1 MKTPHAGQWRLS
13 RVELVNWGTF
23 SGHHVVPVPR
33 EGFLLTGHSGSGK
46 SSLVDAVAAVL
57 TPPEHLRFN
66 VAAAGT
72 GATER
77 EAGDRDVVS
86 YVRGAWRHR
95 TDESTGEVVADHLRQ
110 GATWSGILL
119 RYSNGTDAPDGTVTL
134 VRLFHLTRGSS
145 TPALLHVVVPEDVGL
160 LDFER
165 FVRSGPDA
173 AGVTAAWPAATVSE
187 RHGPFAAAF
196 TQALGIGS
204 EQALVL
210 LHRTQ
215 SAKNLGSLDDLFRG
229 HMLDEPGTFELSA
242 QAVHQFADV
251 ARAYADIET
260 SRRQIEHLGRLAALT
275 KTYDDGSAAGVRAAT
290 LRGSLETF
298 KDAWKLDLAHGALA
312 EARAAEERAQHHRK
326 AADTEVDVAA
336 NTHQQA
342 VNVLGARGGQALAT
356 QADRLQ
362 RAGEI
367 AALVRTRR
375 GELST
380 DLQSVGMNMPETFA
394 EFAALKEKARWEL
407 GGSRPPATGAVPT
420 LTGAI
425 AAVSTGQVPAV
436 PTGEVPAVT
445 TGALPSVATGAIAT
459 VGRSRAPEALDGN
472 IREVLAARSAV
483 GHRHEAVAGRIQ
495 AVRQTQTNV
504 PAELAAARRAV
515 AEAAG
520 LDVSVLPFAA
530 ELLRVRE
537 DDADWRPVIE
547 EILRPLATL
556 VLVPPAHRA
565 AVAGAVEAGP
575 GLRYRVVGVRN
586 DAPRSTDDSSL
597 VHKVEVKDGP
607 ASGWLH
613 RRLSEQY
620 DYLCVDEPAGLD
632 LHERAV
638 TREGLIKHGP
648 EEIEQPVLPGVEDWA
663 LGWDADDRL
672 DQLLELARE
681 TQARL
686 AEADNAVADAV
697 AEQREAV
704 RRQLT
709 LRHVARREWREVDI
723 ETAEADLTDAQA
735 SFDRLLDGTMDLL
748 QASQDVAAAE
758 TRLDHARAAA
768 AVAADT
774 LAEARAHRRSL
785 ERVVAELG
793 DAPTNAIPLAHRTE
807 LEKRYAAVRKTVTHE
822 VIDDV
827 SLTVSRTLDAEREA
841 GLRTSGAAEREIVGL
856 LSEFRRRWPAIT
868 RDLTAQVGD
877 RSRYLEVLERIRTS
891 RLPEQEARFSDL
903 LTDQARRAL
912 RKLAAEIRQAPAAIR
927 ERIVGVNTSLR
938 RSPFDTDRYLEI
950 RVKERRP
957 AAVEEFL
964 ATLDALTGDTEPEYE
979 VLERLVR
986 RLGSSDPADR
996 AWRALCL
1003 DTRRHV
1009 HFTGVEVTAGG
1020 IALAVHDSSAGLSGG
1035 QRQKLVVFCLAAALR
1050 YQLAGASD
1058 SATPAYGSILLDE
1071 AFDKADTAFTRT
1083 AMDTFAAFGFHM
1095 ILATPLKLLQTLED
1109 YVGGIGLAT
1118 CREMRES
1125 RVDVVLLETPLPDV
1139 EPVPSA
1145 TRGGAGGG
1153 AAGGP
1158 GPRAGAVTAAGAGV
1172 SLQAAPTAGA
1182 AAPAPAAPTAGA
1194 AAPAAG
1200 AAAPAAAAPAP
1211 AQATAAAPA
1220 PSSAAPAAPAP
1231 SGAAPAASA
1240 PSAAKPPVATGQ
1252 TPVAPVQT
1260 PGVPVQTLPAPAQAA
1275 LSANQTAAAAP
1286 APRSAATPP
1295 APALSAPTPG
1305 VPAPSAPT
1313 PSVPAP
1319 GAPAPGVPAPG
1330 AQAPGVPAPGHA
1342 AAPASPGSPS
1352 PASPAS
1358 AAPASDAG
1366 SVTPPRGIPAVP
1378 PPPSAPAPPSSGPAP
1393 APADARPAGTG
1404 AASTGNPDEGTTASA
1419 ASVDDRPP
1427 ATGGTPAH
1435 EPDPASDTTED
1446 NEPEPD
1452 WSVTVT
1458 TQEPDGTSPVARMTS
1473 RRPSL

>member
-1 MKTPHAGQWRLS
+1 MNTPHPGQWRLA
-13 RVELVNWGTF
+13 RIEVVNWGTF

-57 TPPEHLRFN
+57 TPPEQLRFN

-86 YVRGAWRHR
+86 YARGAWRHR
-95 TDESTGEVVADHLRQ
+95 TDESTGEVVADHLRP
-110 GATWSGILL
+110 GATWSGVLL
-119 RYSNGTDAPDGTVTL
+119 RYSNGTDAPDGVVTL

-145 TPALLHVVVPEDVGL
+145 APAMLHVVVPGEAGL

-165 FVRSGPDA
+165 YVRSGPDV
-173 AGVTAAWPAATVSE
+173 AGVTSAWPDATVSE

-229 HMLDEPGTFELSA
+229 HMLDEPSTFELAA
-242 QAVHQFADV
+242 QAVDQFADV

-260 SRRQIEHLGRLAALT
+260 SRRQIEHLSRLATLT
-275 KTYDDGSAAGVRAAT
+275 KAYDEGSAAGVRAAT

-312 EARAAEERAQHHRK
+312 DARAAEDRAQHHRQ

-375 GELST
+375 GELAT
-380 DLQSVGMNMPETFA
+380 DLESVGMNMPETFA

-407 GGSRPPATGAVPT
+407 GGAKPLATGSVPT
-420 LTGAI
+420 LTGAL
-425 AAVSTGQVPAV
+425 AAVSTGQAP
-436 PTGEVPAVT
+436 EVS
-445 TGALPSVATGAIAT
+445 TGAVPSVATGAQPSVATGAQPSVATGAVAT
-459 VGRSRAPEALDGN
+459 VGRSRAPEALDAS
-472 IREVLAARSAV
+472 IRESLAARSAV
-483 GHRHEAVAGRIQ
+483 GHRHEAVAARIQ

-504 PAELAAARRAV
+504 PAELAEARRAV
-515 AEAAG
+515 ADAAG

-537 DDADWRPVIE
+537 DDAEWRPAIE
-547 EILRPLATL
+547 AVLRPLATL
-556 VLVPPAHRA
+556 VLVAPAHRA
-565 AVAGAVEAGP
+565 AVASAVAAGP

-586 DAPRSTDDSSL
+586 DAPRSTDSASL
-597 VHKVEVKDGP
+597 VHKVDVKDAP
-607 ASGWLH
+607 MSGWLH

-620 DYLCVDEPAGLD
+620 DYLCVDDASGLD
-632 LHERAV
+632 LHERAM
-638 TREGLIKHGP
+638 TREGLVKHGP
-648 EEIEQPVLPGVEDWA
+648 EEIEQPQQPGVEDWT

-686 AEADNAVADAV
+686 AEADAAVADAV

-758 TRLDHARAAA
+758 TRLDQARAAA

-841 GLRTSGAAEREIVGL
+841 GLRTSAAAEREIVGL

-868 RDLTAQVGD
+868 RDLTAQVSD

-927 ERIVGVNTSLR
+927 ERIVGVNSSLR
-938 RSPFDTDRYLEI
+938 RSPFDTDRFLEI

-964 ATLDALTGDTEPEYE
+964 GTLDLLTGDTEPEYE

-1125 RVDVVLLETPLPDV
+1125 RVDVVLLESPLPDV
-1139 EPVPSA
+1139 DPVPSA
-1145 TRGGAGGG
+1145 TRGGTGG
-1153 AAGGP
+1153 AKTP
-1158 GPRAGAVTAAGAGV
+1158 P
-1172 SLQAAPTAGA
+1172 AAPTPPVAKPSAGA
-1182 AAPAPAAPTAGA
+1182 TPPPAVATPAASTPVASTPAAPTPGAPAPAGGPAHSPASVPWTSPT
-1194 AAPAAG
+1194 
-1200 AAAPAAAAPAP
+1200 
-1211 AQATAAAPA
+1211 
-1220 PSSAAPAAPAP
+1220 
-1231 SGAAPAASA
+1231 PAASA
-1240 PSAAKPPVATGQ
+1240 PV
-1252 TPVAPVQT
+1252 
-1260 PGVPVQTLPAPAQAA
+1260 
-1275 LSANQTAAAAP
+1275 
-1286 APRSAATPP
+1286 
-1295 APALSAPTPG
+1295 
-1305 VPAPSAPT
+1305 
-1313 PSVPAP
+1313 
-1319 GAPAPGVPAPG
+1319 
-1330 AQAPGVPAPGHA
+1330 
-1342 AAPASPGSPS
+1342 
-1352 PASPAS
+1352 
-1358 AAPASDAG
+1358 APASDTGTA
-1366 SVTPPRGIPAVP
+1366 TPPRGLPAVP
-1378 PPPSAPAPPSSGPAP
+1378 PPPPPRPAPEPAP
-1393 APADARPAGTG
+1393 APDAPTSVSAPDAPTPASPS
-1404 AASTGNPDEGTTASA
+1404 APASA
-1419 ASVDDRPP
+1419 AASPSASASASP
-1427 ATGGTPAH
+1427 SASASASAS
-1435 EPDPASDTTED
+1435 ESASASDSVAD
-1446 NEPEPD
+1446 RAPEPD

-1458 TQEPDGTSPVARMTS
+1458 PEERDDVPPVARMTS
-1473 RRPSL
+1473 RRPLL

>member
-1 MKTPHAGQWRLS
+1 MNTPHPGQWRLA

-95 TDESTGEVVADHLRQ
+95 TDESTGEVVADHLRP
-110 GATWSGILL
+110 GATWSGVLL
-119 RYSNGTDAPDGTVTL
+119 QYSNGTDSPDGVVTL

-145 TPALLHVVVPEDVGL
+145 TPSTLHMVVPHDLGL
-160 LDFER
+160 LELER
-165 FVRSGPDA
+165 YVRSGPDV
-173 AGVTAAWPAATVSE
+173 AGVTAAWPTATVSE

-229 HMLDEPGTFELSA
+229 HMLDEPNTYLLAA
-242 QAVHQFADV
+242 QAVAQFADV

-260 SRRQIEHLGRLAALT
+260 SRRQIEHLSRLAILT
-275 KTYDDGSAAGVRAAT
+275 RSYDEGSAAGVRAAT

-312 EARAAEERAQHHRK
+312 EARAAEERAQHHRQ

-375 GELST
+375 GELAT

-407 GGSRPPATGAVPT
+407 GGAKPLATGSVPT
-420 LTGAI
+420 LTGALP
-425 AAVSTGQVPAV
+425 AVSPAYSSAQSPAHATGQVPAV
-436 PTGEVPAVT
+436 STGSVPTASGVA
-445 TGALPSVATGAIAT
+445 TGALPSVATGAVAT
-459 VGRSRAPEALDGN
+459 VGRTRAPEALDAT
-472 IREVLAARSAV
+472 IREALAARSAV
-483 GHRHEAVAGRIQ
+483 GQRHEAVATRIQ

-520 LDVSVLPFAA
+520 LDISVLPFAA

-537 DDADWRPVIE
+537 EDAEWRPVIE
-547 EILRPLATL
+547 GVLRPLATL
-556 VLVPPAHRA
+556 VLVAPAHRA
-565 AVAGAVEAGP
+565 AVASAVEAGP

-586 DAPRSTDDSSL
+586 DAPHSADDASL

-607 ASGWLH
+607 MSGWLH

-620 DYLCVDEPAGLD
+620 DYLCVDAPSGLD
-632 LHERAV
+632 RHERAV
-638 TREGLIKHGP
+638 TREGLVKHGP
-648 EEIEQPVLPGVEDWA
+648 EEIEQPLLPGVEDWA

-672 DQLLELARE
+672 DQLLELARD

-686 AEADNAVADAV
+686 AQADAAVADAV

-758 TRLDHARAAA
+758 HRLDQARAAA

-793 DAPTNAIPLAHRTE
+793 DAPTNAIPLAHREE
-807 LEKRYAAVRKTVTHE
+807 LEKRYAAVRTTVTHE

-856 LSEFRRRWPAIT
+856 LAEFRRRWPAIT

-938 RSPFDTDRYLEI
+938 RSHFDTDRFLEI

-1020 IALAVHDSSAGLSGG
+1020 ISLAVHDSSAGLSGG

-1050 YQLAGASD
+1050 YQLAGSSD
-1058 SATPAYGSILLDE
+1058 SATPAFGSILLDE

-1125 RVDVVLLETPLPDV
+1125 RVDVVLLESPLPDV
-1139 EPVPSA
+1139 DPVPSA
-1145 TRGGAGGG
+1145 TRGGTGG
-1153 AAGGP
+1153 AVP
-1158 GPRAGAVTAAGAGV
+1158 AASV
-1172 SLQAAPTAGA
+1172 GA
-1182 AAPAPAAPTAGA
+1182 AAPPVSTPVAQPPVAQPPAAQPQAVSAPAPQPPADGAAHSPAPAPTA
-1194 AAPAAG
+1194 
-1200 AAAPAAAAPAP
+1200 
-1211 AQATAAAPA
+1211 
-1220 PSSAAPAAPAP
+1220 SAPAAPA
-1231 SGAAPAASA
+1231 A
-1240 PSAAKPPVATGQ
+1240 
-1252 TPVAPVQT
+1252 
-1260 PGVPVQTLPAPAQAA
+1260 
-1275 LSANQTAAAAP
+1275 
-1286 APRSAATPP
+1286 
-1295 APALSAPTPG
+1295 
-1305 VPAPSAPT
+1305 
-1313 PSVPAP
+1313 
-1319 GAPAPGVPAPG
+1319 
-1330 AQAPGVPAPGHA
+1330 
-1342 AAPASPGSPS
+1342 
-1352 PASPAS
+1352 
-1358 AAPASDAG
+1358 DAG
-1366 SVTPPRGIPAVP
+1366 TATPPRGLPAVP
-1378 PPPSAPAPPSSGPAP
+1378 PPPPPGPAP
-1393 APADARPAGTG
+1393 E
-1404 AASTGNPDEGTTASA
+1404 SASA
-1419 ASVDDRPP
+1419 SPGPEPASASAGP
-1427 ATGGTPAH
+1427 
-1435 EPDPASDTTED
+1435 EPASDTVD
-1446 NEPEPD
+1446 DSAPEPD

-1458 TQEPDGTSPVARMTS
+1458 PEDRDDVPPVARMTS
-1473 RRPSL
+1473 RRPPL

>member
-1 MKTPHAGQWRLS
+1 MNTPHPGQWRLA

-77 EAGDRDVVS
+77 EAGDRDIVS

-95 TDESTGEVVADHLRQ
+95 TDESTGEVVADHLRS

-119 RYSNGTDAPDGTVTL
+119 HYSNGTSNGTDSPDAAVTL

-145 TPALLHVVVPEDVGL
+145 APSMLHVVVPEDVGL
-160 LDFER
+160 LEFER
-165 FVRSGPDA
+165 YVRSGPDV
-173 AGVTAAWPAATVSE
+173 AGVTGAWPTATVSE

-229 HMLDEPGTFELSA
+229 HMLDEPSTFELAA
-242 QAVHQFADV
+242 QAVDQFADV

-260 SRRQIEHLGRLAALT
+260 SRRQIEHLSRLATLT
-275 KTYDDGSAAGVRAAT
+275 KAYDEGSSAGVRAAT

-312 EARAAEERAQHHRK
+312 EARAAEDRAQHHRQ

-407 GGSRPPATGAVPT
+407 GGARPLATGSVPT
-420 LTGAI
+420 LTGALP
-425 AAVSTGQVPAV
+425 AVAPAHTPAHATGQVPAV
-436 PTGEVPAVT
+436 TGPVPSAAGVATGALPAVT
-445 TGALPSVATGAIAT
+445 TGALAT
-459 VGRSRAPEALDGN
+459 VGRVRAPEALDAK
-472 IREVLAARSAV
+472 IQEALAARSAV
-483 GHRHEAVAGRIQ
+483 GLRHEAVATRIQ

-504 PAELAAARRAV
+504 PADLAAARRAV

-520 LDVSVLPFAA
+520 LEISALPFAA

-537 DDADWRPVIE
+537 EDADWRPVIE
-547 EILRPLATL
+547 GVLRPLATV
-556 VLVPPAHRA
+556 VLVAPAHRA
-565 AVAGAVEAGP
+565 AVASAVGAGP

-586 DAPRSTDDSSL
+586 DAPRSTDPASL

-607 ASGWLH
+607 MSGWLH

-620 DYLCVDEPAGLD
+620 DYLCVDDPSGLD
-632 LHERAV
+632 RHERAV
-638 TREGLIKHGP
+638 TRDGLIKHGP
-648 EEIEQPVLPGVEDWA
+648 EEIEQPLLPGVEDWA

-672 DQLLELARE
+672 DQLLELARA

-686 AEADNAVADAV
+686 AEADAAVADAV

-758 TRLDHARAAA
+758 TRLDQARAAA

-793 DAPTNAIPLAHRTE
+793 DAPTNAIPLAHREE

-841 GLRTSGAAEREIVGL
+841 GLRISGAAEREIVGL
-856 LSEFRRRWPAIT
+856 LAEFRRRWPAIT

-938 RSPFDTDRYLEI
+938 RSPFDTDRFLEI

-964 ATLDALTGDTEPEYE
+964 ATLDALTSDTEPEYE

-1058 SATPAYGSILLDE
+1058 SATPAFGSILLDE

-1125 RVDVVLLETPLPDV
+1125 RVDVVLLESPLPDV
-1139 EPVPSA
+1139 DPVASP
-1145 TRGGAGGG
+1145 TRGGAG
-1153 AAGGP
+1153 
-1158 GPRAGAVTAAGAGV
+1158 V
-1172 SLQAAPTAGA
+1172 SVPARTTPTPVV
-1182 AAPAPAAPTAGA
+1182 PARPVDEPT
-1194 AAPAAG
+1194 
-1200 AAAPAAAAPAP
+1200 
-1211 AQATAAAPA
+1211 TAAAPA
-1220 PSSAAPAAPAP
+1220 PSVGTAPTPAVAPAGGSTASGSMPTVPSATSTPAVSPQGATSVAAPAGPVPADPPQAGPSPAAPQQVAPAPAAPPQAGVVYPAAPAP
-1231 SGAAPAASA
+1231 R
-1240 PSAAKPPVATGQ
+1240 
-1252 TPVAPVQT
+1252 TPVPTADSGT
-1260 PGVPVQTLPAPAQAA
+1260 P
-1275 LSANQTAAAAP
+1275 
-1286 APRSAATPP
+1286 
-1295 APALSAPTPG
+1295 
-1305 VPAPSAPT
+1305 
-1313 PSVPAP
+1313 
-1319 GAPAPGVPAPG
+1319 
-1330 AQAPGVPAPGHA
+1330 
-1342 AAPASPGSPS
+1342 
-1352 PASPAS
+1352 
-1358 AAPASDAG
+1358 
-1366 SVTPPRGIPAVP
+1366 TPPRGVPAVP
-1378 PPPSAPAPPSSGPAP
+1378 PPPAPSSESGSEPTSATDSTSDSDPTATSESDSGSGPTS
-1393 APADARPAGTG
+1393 DAAESGR
-1404 AASTGNPDEGTTASA
+1404 
-1419 ASVDDRPP
+1419 
-1427 ATGGTPAH
+1427 
-1435 EPDPASDTTED
+1435 
-1446 NEPEPD
+1446 PEPD

-1458 TQEPDGTSPVARMTS
+1458 PEDRDDTSPVVRMTS

>member
-1 MKTPHAGQWRLS
+1 MKTMHPSPTGQWRLS

-72 GATER
+72 AATER

-110 GATWSGILL
+110 GATWSGVLL
-119 RYSNGTDAPDGTVTL
+119 RYSNGTDADDGTVTL

-145 TPALLHVVVPEDVGL
+145 APSMLHVVVPGGAGL

-165 FVRSGPDA
+165 FVRSGPDV
-173 AGVTAAWPAATVSE
+173 AGVTAAWPDATVSE
-187 RHGPFAAAF
+187 RHAPFAAAF

-229 HMLDEPGTFELSA
+229 HMLDEPGTFELA
-242 QAVHQFADV
+242 AEAVQQFADV

-260 SRRQIEHLGRLAALT
+260 SRRQIEHLGRLSALT
-275 KTYDDGSAAGVRAAT
+275 RTYDEGSAAGVRAAT

-298 KDAWKLDLAHGALA
+298 KDAWKLNLAHGALA
-312 EARAAEERAQHHRK
+312 GARAAEERAQHHRK

-375 GELST
+375 GELAT
-380 DLQSVGMNMPETFA
+380 DLESVGMNMPETFA

-407 GGSRPPATGAVPT
+407 GGARPPATGAVPT
-420 LTGAI
+420 LTGAVPAV
-425 AAVSTGQVPAV
+425 AAASTGQVAAV
-436 PTGEVPAVT
+436 ATGAVPAVT
-445 TGALPSVATGAIAT
+445 TETLPVVTTGAATGAVAT
-459 VGRSRAPEALDGN
+459 VGRSRAPEALDGG
-472 IREVLAARSAV
+472 IREALAARSAV
-483 GHRHEAVAGRIQ
+483 GQRHEAVATRIQ

-504 PAELAAARRAV
+504 PAALATARRAV

-537 DDADWRPVIE
+537 EDAAWRPVIE

-556 VLVPPAHRA
+556 VLVSPAHRA
-565 AVAGAVEAGP
+565 AVARAVEAGP

-620 DYLCVDEPAGLD
+620 DYLCVEEPAGLD

-648 EEIEQPVLPGVEDWA
+648 EEIEQPLLPGVEDWA

-686 AEADNAVADAV
+686 AQADEAVADAV

-758 TRLDHARAAA
+758 TRLDQARAAA
-768 AVAADT
+768 AEAADA

-785 ERVVAELG
+785 EHVVAELG
-793 DAPTNAIPLAHRTE
+793 DAPTNAIPLAHRHE

-856 LSEFRRRWPAIT
+856 LAEFRRRWPAIT

-877 RSRYLEVLERIRTS
+877 RARYLEVLERIRTS

-912 RKLAAEIRQAPAAIR
+912 RKLAAEIRQAPATIR

-938 RSPFDTDRYLEI
+938 RSPFDTDRFLEI

-964 ATLDALTGDTEPEYE
+964 TTLDTLTGDTEPEYE

-996 AWRALCL
+996 AWRTLCL

-1050 YQLAGASD
+1050 YQLAGVSD
-1058 SATPAYGSILLDE
+1058 SATPAYGTILLDE

-1083 AMDTFAAFGFHM
+1083 AMDTFTAFGFHM

-1139 EPVPSA
+1139 DPVASA
-1145 TRGGAGGG
+1145 TRGGSGGG
-1153 AAGGP
+1153 AGAVAPAAVAPTPVSPAPVSPTPITPSPSAQVPPATPAGG
-1158 GPRAGAVTAAGAGV
+1158 
-1172 SLQAAPTAGA
+1172 SAPGA
-1182 AAPAPAAPTAGA
+1182 AAPAN
-1194 AAPAAG
+1194 
-1200 AAAPAAAAPAP
+1200 
-1211 AQATAAAPA
+1211 
-1220 PSSAAPAAPAP
+1220 
-1231 SGAAPAASA
+1231 ASA
-1240 PSAAKPPVATGQ
+1240 PAGS
-1252 TPVAPVQT
+1252 
-1260 PGVPVQTLPAPAQAA
+1260 
-1275 LSANQTAAAAP
+1275 
-1286 APRSAATPP
+1286 SAATP
-1295 APALSAPTPG
+1295 A
-1305 VPAPSAPT
+1305 
-1313 PSVPAP
+1313 
-1319 GAPAPGVPAPG
+1319 
-1330 AQAPGVPAPGHA
+1330 
-1342 AAPASPGSPS
+1342 
-1352 PASPAS
+1352 
-1358 AAPASDAG
+1358 
-1366 SVTPPRGIPAVP
+1366 RGLPAVP
-1378 PPPSAPAPPSSGPAP
+1378 PPPPGPAP
-1393 APADARPAGTG
+1393 TGLQPLTSVTPPPPPVPTPSAAPPATAAEAPAGTP
-1404 AASTGNPDEGTTASA
+1404 SDP
-1419 ASVDDRPP
+1419 VDD
-1427 ATGGTPAH
+1427 G
-1435 EPDPASDTTED
+1435 
-1446 NEPEPD
+1446 EPEPD
-1452 WSVTVT
+1452 WSATVT
-1458 TQEPDGTSPVARMTS
+1458 AEESDGASPVVRMTS

>member
-1 MKTPHAGQWRLS
+1 MNTPHPGQWRLA

-33 EGFLLTGHSGSGK
+33 AGFLLTGHSGSGK

-95 TDESTGEVVADHLRQ
+95 TDESTGEVVADHLRS

-119 RYSNGTDAPDGTVTL
+119 HYSNGISNGTSNGTDSPDSAVTL

-145 TPALLHVVVPEDVGL
+145 APSMLHVVVPDDVGL
-160 LDFER
+160 LEFER
-165 FVRSGPDA
+165 YVRSGPDA
-173 AGVTAAWPAATVSE
+173 AGVTGAWPTATVSE

-229 HMLDEPGTFELSA
+229 HMLDEPSTFELAA
-242 QAVHQFADV
+242 QAVDQFADV

-260 SRRQIEHLGRLAALT
+260 SRRQIEHLSRLATLT
-275 KTYDDGSAAGVRAAT
+275 KAYDEGSSAGVRAAT

-312 EARAAEERAQHHRK
+312 DARAAEERAQHHRQ

-407 GGSRPPATGAVPT
+407 GGARPLATGSVPT
-420 LTGAI
+420 LTGALP
-425 AAVSTGQVPAV
+425 AVAPAHSPAHATGQVPAV
-436 PTGEVPAVT
+436 TGPVPSAAGVA
-445 TGALPSVATGAIAT
+445 TGALPAVTGAVAT
-459 VGRSRAPEALDGN
+459 VGRVRAPESLDAN
-472 IREVLAARSAV
+472 IREALAARSVV
-483 GHRHEAVAGRIQ
+483 GLRHEAVATRIQ

-504 PAELAAARRAV
+504 PAELAAARQAV

-520 LDVSVLPFAA
+520 LEISALPFAA

-537 DDADWRPVIE
+537 EDADWRPVIE
-547 EILRPLATL
+547 GVLRPLATV
-556 VLVPPAHRA
+556 VLVAPAHRA
-565 AVAGAVEAGP
+565 AVASAVGAGQ

-586 DAPRSTDDSSL
+586 DAPRSADEASL

-607 ASGWLH
+607 MSGWLH

-620 DYLCVDEPAGLD
+620 DYLCVDDPSGLD
-632 LHERAV
+632 RHERAV
-638 TREGLIKHGP
+638 TRDGLIKHGP
-648 EEIEQPVLPGVEDWA
+648 EEIEQPLLPGVEDWA

-672 DQLLELARE
+672 DQLLELARA

-686 AEADNAVADAV
+686 AEADAAVADAV

-758 TRLDHARAAA
+758 TRLDQARAAA

-793 DAPTNAIPLAHRTE
+793 DAPTTAIPLAHREE

-841 GLRTSGAAEREIVGL
+841 GLRISGAAEREIVGL
-856 LSEFRRRWPAIT
+856 LAEFRRRWPAIT

-938 RSPFDTDRYLEI
+938 RSPFDTDRFLEI

-964 ATLDALTGDTEPEYE
+964 ATLDALTSDTEPEYE

-1058 SATPAYGSILLDE
+1058 SATPAFGSILLDE

-1125 RVDVVLLETPLPDV
+1125 RVDVVLLESPLPDV
-1139 EPVPSA
+1139 EPVASP
-1145 TRGGAGGG
+1145 TRGGAG
-1153 AAGGP
+1153 
-1158 GPRAGAVTAAGAGV
+1158 V
-1172 SLQAAPTAGA
+1172 
-1182 AAPAPAAPTAGA
+1182 PAPARTTP
-1194 AAPAAG
+1194 
-1200 AAAPAAAAPAP
+1200 
-1211 AQATAAAPA
+1211 
-1220 PSSAAPAAPAP
+1220 
-1231 SGAAPAASA
+1231 
-1240 PSAAKPPVATGQ
+1240 
-1252 TPVAPVQT
+1252 TPVI
-1260 PGVPVQTLPAPAQAA
+1260 PARSVDGP
-1275 LSANQTAAAAP
+1275 TAAAAP
-1286 APRSAATPP
+1286 APSAGT
-1295 APALSAPTPG
+1295 APTPA
-1305 VPAPSAPT
+1305 VAPAGGSTPGGASAAVPSAPT
-1313 PSVPAP
+1313 PAVAPQGATSPAGPAP
-1319 GAPAPGVPAPG
+1319 AGPPQAGVVYPAAPAPRTPAT
-1330 AQAPGVPAPGHA
+1330 
-1342 AAPASPGSPS
+1342 
-1352 PASPAS
+1352 S
-1358 AAPASDAG
+1358 ADSGTP
-1366 SVTPPRGIPAVP
+1366 TPPRRVPTVP
-1378 PPPSAPAPPSSGPAP
+1378 PPPASAPVTGSDSG
-1393 APADARPAGTG
+1393 
-1404 AASTGNPDEGTTASA
+1404 S
-1419 ASVDDRPP
+1419 
-1427 ATGGTPAH
+1427 
-1435 EPDPASDTTED
+1435 EPRSGSDPEPASDSNAASASSTAESGG
-1446 NEPEPD
+1446 PEPD

-1458 TQEPDGTSPVARMTS
+1458 PEDRDDTSPVVKITS

>member
-1 MKTPHAGQWRLS
+1 MKTAHPGQWRLA
-13 RVELVNWGTF
+13 RIELVNWGTF
-23 SGHHVVPVPR
+23 AGHHVVPVPR

-57 TPPEHLRFN
+57 TPPEQLRFN

-72 GATER
+72 GAER

-95 TDESTGEVVADHLRQ
+95 TDESTGEVVADHLRP
-110 GATWSGILL
+110 GATWSGVLL
-119 RYSNGTDAPDGTVTL
+119 RYSNGTEAPDDTVTL

-145 TPALLHVVVPEDVGL
+145 APATLHVVVPAEVGL

-165 FVRSGPDA
+165 YVRSGPDA

-196 TQALGIGS
+196 TQSLGIGS

-229 HMLDEPGTFELSA
+229 HMLDEPSTFELAA
-242 QAVHQFADV
+242 QAVDQFADV

-260 SRRQIEHLGRLAALT
+260 SRRQIEHLGRLVALT
-275 KTYDDGSAAGVRAAT
+275 KAYDEGSAAGVRAAS

-312 EARAAEERAQHHRK
+312 ESRAAEERAQHHRQ

-375 GELST
+375 GELAT
-380 DLQSVGMNMPETFA
+380 DLESVGMYMPETFG

-407 GGSRPPATGAVPT
+407 GGAKPLTTGAVPT
-420 LTGAI
+420 LTGALP
-425 AAVSTGQVPAV
+425 AVATGQLSAV
-436 PTGEVPAVT
+436 PTGAVPSVGAGT
-445 TGALPSVATGAIAT
+445 PTGAVPSVATGAVAT
-459 VGRSRAPEALDGN
+459 VGRSRAPEALDAT
-472 IREVLAARSAV
+472 IRETLAARSAV
-483 GHRHEAVAGRIQ
+483 GHRHEAVAARIQ

-537 DDADWRPVIE
+537 EDADWRPVLE
-547 EILRPLATL
+547 GVLRPLATL
-556 VLVPPAHRA
+556 VLVAPAHRA
-565 AVAGAVEAGP
+565 AVAGAVAAGP

-586 DAPRSTDDSSL
+586 DAPRSTDDASL
-597 VHKVEVKDGP
+597 VHKVEVQDGP
-607 ASGWLH
+607 MSGWLH

-620 DYLCVDEPAGLD
+620 DYLCVDDPSGLD
-632 LHERAV
+632 RHERAV
-638 TREGLIKHGP
+638 TREGLVKHGP
-648 EEIEQPVLPGVEDWA
+648 EEIEQPLLPGVEDWT

-686 AEADNAVADAV
+686 AEADAAVADAV

-758 TRLDHARAAA
+758 SRLDQARAAA

-785 ERVVAELG
+785 ERVVTELG
-793 DAPTNAIPLAHRTE
+793 DAPTSPIPLAHREE

-856 LSEFRRRWPAIT
+856 LAEFRRRWPAIT

-891 RLPEQEARFSDL
+891 RLPEQEVRFSDL

-938 RSPFDTDRYLEI
+938 RSPFDTDRFLEI

-986 RLGSSDPADR
+986 RLGSSDHADR
-996 AWRALCL
+996 AWRSLCL

-1050 YQLAGASD
+1050 YQLAGTSD
-1058 SATPAYGSILLDE
+1058 SGTPAYGSILLDE

-1118 CREMRES
+1118 CRELRES
-1125 RVDVVLLETPLPDV
+1125 RVDVVLLESPLPDV
-1139 EPVPSA
+1139 DPVASA
-1145 TRGGAGGG
+1145 TRRGAGEGSPGG
-1153 AAGGP
+1153 GSPGGGSPGGP
-1158 GPRAGAVTAAGAGV
+1158 VP
-1172 SLQAAPTAGA
+1172 AAPPAPTVQV
-1182 AAPAPAAPTAGA
+1182 PAPAAP
-1194 AAPAAG
+1194 APQI
-1200 AAAPAAAAPAP
+1200 PAAAAPAP
-1211 AQATAAAPA
+1211 QVPGLPTPGAPATGPLTSTAAAPA
-1220 PSSAAPAAPAP
+1220 PRAPAP
-1231 SGAAPAASA
+1231 ETPAATGSTGSTDPSGAIPLPVPAA
-1240 PSAAKPPVATGQ
+1240 VA
-1252 TPVAPVQT
+1252 
-1260 PGVPVQTLPAPAQAA
+1260 PAPA
-1275 LSANQTAAAAP
+1275 P
-1286 APRSAATPP
+1286 ASGTP
-1295 APALSAPTPG
+1295 APASGADTP
-1305 VPAPSAPT
+1305 A
-1313 PSVPAP
+1313 
-1319 GAPAPGVPAPG
+1319 
-1330 AQAPGVPAPGHA
+1330 
-1342 AAPASPGSPS
+1342 
-1352 PASPAS
+1352 
-1358 AAPASDAG
+1358 
-1366 SVTPPRGIPAVP
+1366 REPAVP
-1378 PPPSAPAPPSSGPAP
+1378 PPPPAPPSEPPPEQAGPSAEP
-1393 APADARPAGTG
+1393 PP
-1404 AASTGNPDEGTTASA
+1404 PSA
-1419 ASVDDRPP
+1419 AGEE
-1427 ATGGTPAH
+1427 T
-1435 EPDPASDTTED
+1435 
-1446 NEPEPD
+1446 EPEPD

-1458 TQEPDGTSPVARMTS
+1458 AEDGDAPSPVARMTS

>member
-1 MKTPHAGQWRLS
+1 MNTPHPGQWRLA
-13 RVELVNWGTF
+13 RIELVNWGTF

-57 TPPEHLRFN
+57 TPPEQLRFN

-86 YVRGAWRHR
+86 YARGAWRHR
-95 TDESTGEVVADHLRQ
+95 TDESTGEVVADHLRP
-110 GATWSGILL
+110 GATWSGVLL
-119 RYSNGTDAPDGTVTL
+119 RYSNGTDAPDGVVTL

-145 TPALLHVVVPEDVGL
+145 TPAMLHVVVPGEAGL

-165 FVRSGPDA
+165 YVRSGPDV
-173 AGVTAAWPAATVSE
+173 AGVTSAWPDATVSE

-229 HMLDEPGTFELSA
+229 HMLDEPSTFELA
-242 QAVHQFADV
+242 AEAVNQFADV

-260 SRRQIEHLGRLAALT
+260 SRRQIEHLSRLATLT
-275 KTYDDGSAAGVRAAT
+275 KAYDEGSAAGVRAAT

-312 EARAAEERAQHHRK
+312 DARAAEDRAQHHRQ

-375 GELST
+375 GELAT
-380 DLQSVGMNMPETFA
+380 DLESVGMNMPETFA

-407 GGSRPPATGAVPT
+407 GGAKPLTTGSVPSLTGALAAVSASQVPDVSTGAV
-420 LTGAI
+420 
-425 AAVSTGQVPAV
+425 
-436 PTGEVPAVT
+436 
-445 TGALPSVATGAIAT
+445 PSVATGAQPSVATGAQPSVGTGAVAT
-459 VGRSRAPEALDGN
+459 VGRSRAPEALDAN
-472 IREVLAARSAV
+472 IREALAGRSAV
-483 GHRHEAVAGRIQ
+483 GQRHEAVATRIQ

-504 PAELAAARRAV
+504 PAELAEARRAV

-537 DDADWRPVIE
+537 EDAEWRPAIE
-547 EILRPLATL
+547 AVLRPLATL
-556 VLVPPAHRA
+556 VLVAPAHRA
-565 AVAGAVEAGP
+565 AVASAVEAGP

-586 DAPRSTDDSSL
+586 DAPRSTEDASL
-597 VHKVEVKDGP
+597 VHKVEVKDAP
-607 ASGWLH
+607 MSGWLH

-620 DYLCVDEPAGLD
+620 DYLCVDDASGLD
-632 LHERAV
+632 LHERAM
-638 TREGLIKHGP
+638 TRDGLVKHGP
-648 EEIEQPVLPGVEDWA
+648 EEIEQPQLPGVEDWA

-686 AEADNAVADAV
+686 AEADAAVADAV
-697 AEQREAV
+697 AQQREAV

-758 TRLDHARAAA
+758 TRLDQARAAA
-768 AVAADT
+768 AEAADT

-793 DAPTNAIPLAHRTE
+793 DAPTNAIPLAHREE

-868 RDLTAQVGD
+868 RDLTTQVSD

-927 ERIVGVNTSLR
+927 ERIVGVNSSLR
-938 RSPFDTDRYLEI
+938 RSPFDTDRFLEI

-964 ATLDALTGDTEPEYE
+964 ATLDLLTGDAEPEYE

-996 AWRALCL
+996 AWRTLCL

-1071 AFDKADTAFTRT
+1071 AFDKADTTFTRT

-1125 RVDVVLLETPLPDV
+1125 RVDVVLLESPLPDV

-1145 TRGGAGGG
+1145 TRSGTSTGTADG
-1153 AAGGP
+1153 AAGGATP
-1158 GPRAGAVTAAGAGV
+1158 PASRAA
-1172 SLQAAPTAGA
+1172 SPAAPAAVAATPPVAKPSTGA
-1182 AAPAPAAPTAGA
+1182 TPAPAASTPAAPPAPPTPAAPAPTAPAPAAPTPTGSA
-1194 AAPAAG
+1194 AHSPATAPAV
-1200 AAAPAAAAPAP
+1200 
-1211 AQATAAAPA
+1211 
-1220 PSSAAPAAPAP
+1220 SAD
-1231 SGAAPAASA
+1231 SA
-1240 PSAAKPPVATGQ
+1240 
-1252 TPVAPVQT
+1252 
-1260 PGVPVQTLPAPAQAA
+1260 
-1275 LSANQTAAAAP
+1275 
-1286 APRSAATPP
+1286 
-1295 APALSAPTPG
+1295 
-1305 VPAPSAPT
+1305 
-1313 PSVPAP
+1313 
-1319 GAPAPGVPAPG
+1319 
-1330 AQAPGVPAPGHA
+1330 
-1342 AAPASPGSPS
+1342 
-1352 PASPAS
+1352 
-1358 AAPASDAG
+1358 
-1366 SVTPPRGIPAVP
+1366 
-1378 PPPSAPAPPSSGPAP
+1378 
-1393 APADARPAGTG
+1393 
-1404 AASTGNPDEGTTASA
+1404 ASA
-1419 ASVDDRPP
+1419 ASTSAP
-1427 ATGGTPAH
+1427 AA
-1435 EPDPASDTTED
+1435 
-1446 NEPEPD
+1446 
-1452 WSVTVT
+1452 
-1458 TQEPDGTSPVARMTS
+1458 
-1473 RRPSL
+1473 

>member
-1 MKTPHAGQWRLS
+1 MNTPHPGQWRLA

-95 TDESTGEVVADHLRQ
+95 TDESTGEVVADHLRP

-119 RYSNGTDAPDGTVTL
+119 HYSNGTDSPDAAVTL

-145 TPALLHVVVPEDVGL
+145 APSMLHVVVPDDVGL
-160 LDFER
+160 LEFER
-165 FVRSGPDA
+165 YVRSGPDV
-173 AGVTAAWPAATVSE
+173 AGVTGAWPTATVSE

-229 HMLDEPGTFELSA
+229 HMLDEPSTFELAA
-242 QAVHQFADV
+242 QAVDQFADV

-260 SRRQIEHLGRLAALT
+260 SRRQIEHLSRLASLT
-275 KTYDDGSAAGVRAAT
+275 KAYDEGSSAGVRAAT

-312 EARAAEERAQHHRK
+312 EARAAEERAQHHRQ

-407 GGSRPPATGAVPT
+407 GGARPLATGSVPT
-420 LTGAI
+420 LTGAMP
-425 AAVSTGQVPAV
+425 AVAPAHSPSHSTGQVPAV
-436 PTGEVPAVT
+436 STGPVPSAAGVA
-445 TGALPSVATGAIAT
+445 TGALPAVTGAVAT
-459 VGRSRAPEALDGN
+459 VGRSRAPEALDAN
-472 IREVLAARSAV
+472 IREALAARSVV
-483 GHRHEAVAGRIQ
+483 GLRHEAVATRIQ

-520 LDVSVLPFAA
+520 LEISALPFAA

-537 DDADWRPVIE
+537 EDADWRPVIE
-547 EILRPLATL
+547 GVLRPLATV
-556 VLVPPAHRA
+556 VLVAPAHRA
-565 AVAGAVEAGP
+565 AVASAVGAGP

-586 DAPRSTDDSSL
+586 DAPRSTDSASL

-607 ASGWLH
+607 MSGWLH

-620 DYLCVDEPAGLD
+620 DYLCVDDPSGLD
-632 LHERAV
+632 RHERAV

-672 DQLLELARE
+672 DQLLELARA

-686 AEADNAVADAV
+686 AEADAAVADAV

-758 TRLDHARAAA
+758 TRLDQARAAA

-785 ERVVAELG
+785 ERVVSELG
-793 DAPTNAIPLAHRTE
+793 DAPTNAIPLAHREE

-856 LSEFRRRWPAIT
+856 LAEFRRRWPAIT
-868 RDLTAQVGD
+868 RDLTTQVGD

-938 RSPFDTDRYLEI
+938 RSPFDTDRFLEI

-964 ATLDALTGDTEPEYE
+964 ATLDALTSDTEPEYE

-1058 SATPAYGSILLDE
+1058 SATPAFGSILLDE

-1125 RVDVVLLETPLPDV
+1125 RVDVVLLESPLPDV
-1139 EPVPSA
+1139 DPVASP
-1145 TRGGAGGG
+1145 TRGGAASSAPARTTPTPVVPAPSVG
-1153 AAGGP
+1153 
-1158 GPRAGAVTAAGAGV
+1158 T
-1172 SLQAAPTAGA
+1172 APTPAVAPSGGSMA
-1182 AAPAPAAPTAGA
+1182 AAPAF
-1194 AAPAAG
+1194 
-1200 AAAPAAAAPAP
+1200 AAPAP
-1211 AQATAAAPA
+1211 VAAPQAA
-1220 PSSAAPAAPAP
+1220 PSQAVPSQAAPSQAVPSQPAAPQQA
-1231 SGAAPAASA
+1231 GSA
-1240 PSAAKPPVATGQ
+1240 D
-1252 TPVAPVQT
+1252 
-1260 PGVPVQTLPAPAQAA
+1260 
-1275 LSANQTAAAAP
+1275 
-1286 APRSAATPP
+1286 
-1295 APALSAPTPG
+1295 
-1305 VPAPSAPT
+1305 
-1313 PSVPAP
+1313 P
-1319 GAPAPGVPAPG
+1319 GAPAPGAAAPG
-1330 AQAPGVPAPGHA
+1330 ADTGTP
-1342 AAPASPGSPS
+1342 
-1352 PASPAS
+1352 
-1358 AAPASDAG
+1358 
-1366 SVTPPRGIPAVP
+1366 TPPRGVPAVP
-1378 PPPSAPAPPSSGPAP
+1378 PPPQPPAP
-1393 APADARPAGTG
+1393 APGSESESGSTAPA
-1404 AASTGNPDEGTTASA
+1404 
-1419 ASVDDRPP
+1419 
-1427 ATGGTPAH
+1427 
-1435 EPDPASDTTED
+1435 DPASASGSDAGPDPETASDTVED
-1446 NEPEPD
+1446 VEDGGPEPD

-1458 TQEPDGTSPVARMTS
+1458 PQDRDDTSPVVRMTS

>member
-1 MKTPHAGQWRLS
+1 MNTPHPGQWRLA

-95 TDESTGEVVADHLRQ
+95 TDESTGEVVADHLRS

-119 RYSNGTDAPDGTVTL
+119 HYSNGTDAPDSAVTL

-145 TPALLHVVVPEDVGL
+145 APSMLHVVVREDVGL
-160 LDFER
+160 LEFER
-165 FVRSGPDA
+165 YVRSGPDVG
-173 AGVTAAWPAATVSE
+173 GVTGAWPTATVSE

-229 HMLDEPGTFELSA
+229 HMLDEPSTFELAA

-260 SRRQIEHLGRLAALT
+260 SRRQIEHLNRLASLT
-275 KTYDDGSAAGVRAAT
+275 KAYDEGSSAGVRAAT

-312 EARAAEERAQHHRK
+312 EARAAEDRAQHHRQ

-407 GGSRPPATGAVPT
+407 GGARPLATGSVPT
-420 LTGAI
+420 LTGALP
-425 AAVSTGQVPAV
+425 AVAPAHSPAHSTGQVPAV
-436 PTGEVPAVT
+436 STGPVPSAAGVATGALPAVT
-445 TGALPSVATGAIAT
+445 TGAFAT
-459 VGRSRAPEALDGN
+459 VGRSRAPEALDVN
-472 IREVLAARSAV
+472 IREVLAARSVV
-483 GHRHEAVAGRIQ
+483 GLRHEAVATRIQ

-520 LDVSVLPFAA
+520 LEISALPFAA

-537 DDADWRPVIE
+537 EDADWRPVIE
-547 EILRPLATL
+547 GVLRPLATV
-556 VLVPPAHRA
+556 VLVAPAHRA
-565 AVAGAVEAGP
+565 AVAGAVGAGP

-586 DAPRSTDDSSL
+586 DAPRSTDSASL

-607 ASGWLH
+607 MSGWLH

-620 DYLCVDEPAGLD
+620 DYLCVDDPSGLD
-632 LHERAV
+632 RHERAV

-648 EEIEQPVLPGVEDWA
+648 EEIEQPLLPGVEDWA

-672 DQLLELARE
+672 DQLLELARA

-686 AEADNAVADAV
+686 AEADAAVADAV

-758 TRLDHARAAA
+758 TRLDQARAAA

-785 ERVVAELG
+785 ERVVSELG
-793 DAPTNAIPLAHRTE
+793 DAPTNAIPLAHREE

-841 GLRTSGAAEREIVGL
+841 GLRISGAAEREIVGL
-856 LSEFRRRWPAIT
+856 LAEFRRRWPAIT

-877 RSRYLEVLERIRTS
+877 RSQYLEVLERIRTS

-938 RSPFDTDRYLEI
+938 RSPFDTDRFLEI

-964 ATLDALTGDTEPEYE
+964 ATLDALTSDTEPEYE

-1058 SATPAYGSILLDE
+1058 SATPAFGSILLDE

-1125 RVDVVLLETPLPDV
+1125 RVDVVLLESPLPDV
-1139 EPVPSA
+1139 DPVASP
-1145 TRGGAGGG
+1145 TRGGASVPARTTPTPVIPARPADGPPTPAVPEPSVGTAPTPVVAPAGGSTAGG
-1153 AAGGP
+1153 ASAAVPSTPTPVVAPQSATPPAG
-1158 GPRAGAVTAAGAGV
+1158 
-1172 SLQAAPTAGA
+1172 
-1182 AAPAPAAPTAGA
+1182 PAPAAPPQAGVVY
-1194 AAPAAG
+1194 PD
-1200 AAAPAAAAPAP
+1200 
-1211 AQATAAAPA
+1211 
-1220 PSSAAPAAPAP
+1220 
-1231 SGAAPAASA
+1231 
-1240 PSAAKPPVATGQ
+1240 
-1252 TPVAPVQT
+1252 
-1260 PGVPVQTLPAPAQAA
+1260 
-1275 LSANQTAAAAP
+1275 AP
-1286 APRSAATPP
+1286 APRTPDST
-1295 APALSAPTPG
+1295 ADSGTP
-1305 VPAPSAPT
+1305 
-1313 PSVPAP
+1313 
-1319 GAPAPGVPAPG
+1319 
-1330 AQAPGVPAPGHA
+1330 
-1342 AAPASPGSPS
+1342 
-1352 PASPAS
+1352 
-1358 AAPASDAG
+1358 
-1366 SVTPPRGIPAVP
+1366 TPPRGVPAVAP
-1378 PPPSAPAPPSSGPAP
+1378 LPVAESESGSEPTSATDPTSDSNPAATSESDPGPIPTPEP
-1393 APADARPAGTG
+1393 AADTA
-1404 AASTGNPDEGTTASA
+1404 EG
-1419 ASVDDRPP
+1419 
-1427 ATGGTPAH
+1427 GG
-1435 EPDPASDTTED
+1435 
-1446 NEPEPD
+1446 PEPD

-1458 TQEPDGTSPVARMTS
+1458 PEDRDDTSPVVRMTS

>member
-1 MKTPHAGQWRLS
+1 MNTPHPGQWRLA
-13 RVELVNWGTF
+13 RIELVNWGTF
-23 SGHHVVPVPR
+23 SGHHEVPVPR
-33 EGFLLTGHSGSGK
+33 AGFLLTGHSGSGK

-57 TPPEHLRFN
+57 TPPEQLRFN

-95 TDESTGEVVADHLRQ
+95 TDESTGEVVADHLRS
-110 GATWSGILL
+110 GATWSGVLL
-119 RYSNGTDAPDGTVTL
+119 RYSNGTDTPEGTLTL

-145 TPALLHVVVPEDVGL
+145 SPATLHVVVPGEVGL

-165 FVRSGPDA
+165 YVRSGPDL

-229 HMLDEPGTFELSA
+229 HMLDEPGTYLLAA
-242 QAVHQFADV
+242 QAVDQFADV

-260 SRRQIEHLGRLAALT
+260 SRRQIEHLSRLATLT
-275 KTYDDGSAAGVRAAT
+275 KAYDEGSAAGVRAAT

-375 GELST
+375 GELTT
-380 DLQSVGMNMPETFA
+380 DLQSVGMTTPETFG

-407 GGSRPPATGAVPT
+407 GGARPLTTGAVPT
-420 LTGAI
+420 LTGAVP
-425 AAVSTGQVPAV
+425 AVSTGQVSAV
-436 PTGEVPAVT
+436 VTEPVPSVTTGAT
-445 TGALPSVATGAIAT
+445 TGALPSVATGPVT
-459 VGRSRAPEALDGN
+459 TGRSRAPEALDAR
-472 IREVLAARSAV
+472 IREALAARSAL
-483 GHRHEAVAGRIQ
+483 GHRHEAVTARIQ

-504 PAELAAARRAV
+504 PADLAAARKAV

-520 LDVSVLPFAA
+520 LDISVLPFAA

-537 DDADWRPVIE
+537 EDAGWRPAIE
-547 EILRPLATL
+547 GILRPLATV
-556 VLVPPAHRA
+556 VLVAPAHRA
-565 AVAGAVEAGP
+565 AVAGAVAAGP

-586 DAPRSTDDSSL
+586 DAPRSTDEASL
-597 VHKVEVKDGP
+597 VHKVEVQEGP
-607 ASGWLH
+607 TSGWLH

-620 DYLCVDEPAGLD
+620 DYLCVDDPSGLD
-632 LHERAV
+632 RHERAV

-648 EEIEQPVLPGVEDWA
+648 EEIEQPMLPGVEDWA

-686 AEADNAVADAV
+686 TEADSAVADAV

-758 TRLDHARAAA
+758 ARLDQARTAAA
-768 AVAADT
+768 EAADT

-785 ERVVAELG
+785 ERVVTELG
-793 DAPTNAIPLAHRTE
+793 DAPTNAIPLAHREE

-891 RLPEQEARFSDL
+891 RLPEQEVRFSDL

-912 RKLAAEIRQAPAAIR
+912 RKLAAEIRQAPATIR

-938 RSPFDTDRYLEI
+938 RSPFDTDRFLEI

-964 ATLDALTGDTEPEYE
+964 ATLDVLTGDTEPEYE

-1020 IALAVHDSSAGLSGG
+1020 ISLAVHDSSAGLSGG

-1125 RVDVVLLETPLPDV
+1125 RVDVVLLESPLPRVD
-1139 EPVPSA
+1139 PVPSA
-1145 TRGGAGGG
+1145 TRGDAGRAATRGEAGGG
-1153 AAGGP
+1153 AAAAGRAPVVGG
-1158 GPRAGAVTAAGAGV
+1158 AGAVG
-1172 SLQAAPTAGA
+1172 AGA
-1182 AAPAPAAPTAGA
+1182 AAGTGSIAGAESSTTPPRALPTIPPPPPSPGNSTSAESTSGDSASGSGSPAGSSPAGPGNEATGGPAAGATARTTAGPMGGPAAGPANGSAGESAGESAGGPA
-1194 AAPAAG
+1194 AAPAGEAANGSAG
-1200 AAAPAAAAPAP
+1200 GPPGSQPAAETG
-1211 AQATAAAPA
+1211 Q
-1220 PSSAAPAAPAP
+1220 PAAP
-1231 SGAAPAASA
+1231 
-1240 PSAAKPPVATGQ
+1240 
-1252 TPVAPVQT
+1252 
-1260 PGVPVQTLPAPAQAA
+1260 
-1275 LSANQTAAAAP
+1275 
-1286 APRSAATPP
+1286 
-1295 APALSAPTPG
+1295 
-1305 VPAPSAPT
+1305 
-1313 PSVPAP
+1313 
-1319 GAPAPGVPAPG
+1319 
-1330 AQAPGVPAPGHA
+1330 
-1342 AAPASPGSPS
+1342 
-1352 PASPAS
+1352 
-1358 AAPASDAG
+1358 DA
-1366 SVTPPRGIPAVP
+1366 
-1378 PPPSAPAPPSSGPAP
+1378 
-1393 APADARPAGTG
+1393 D
-1404 AASTGNPDEGTTASA
+1404 
-1419 ASVDDRPP
+1419 
-1427 ATGGTPAH
+1427 H
-1435 EPDPASDTTED
+1435 
-1446 NEPEPD
+1446 EPEPD
-1452 WSVTVT
+1452 WSATVT
-1458 TQEPDGTSPVARMTS
+1458 DEDRDESSPVARMTS

>member
-1 MKTPHAGQWRLS
+1 MNTPHPGQWRLA

-77 EAGDRDVVS
+77 EAGDRDIVS

-95 TDESTGEVVADHLRQ
+95 TDESTGEVVADHLRS

-119 RYSNGTDAPDGTVTL
+119 HYSNGTDSPDSAVTL

-145 TPALLHVVVPEDVGL
+145 APSMLHVVLREDVGL
-160 LDFER
+160 LEFER
-165 FVRSGPDA
+165 YVRSGPDVP
-173 AGVTAAWPAATVSE
+173 GVTGAWPTATVSE

-229 HMLDEPGTFELSA
+229 HMLDEPSTFELAA

-260 SRRQIEHLGRLAALT
+260 SRRQIEHLSRLATLT
-275 KTYDDGSAAGVRAAT
+275 KAYDEGSSAGVRAAT

-312 EARAAEERAQHHRK
+312 EARAAEERAQHHRQ

-407 GGSRPPATGAVPT
+407 GGVRPLATGSVPT
-420 LTGAI
+420 LTGALP
-425 AAVSTGQVPAV
+425 AVAPAQAHSPAHSTGQVPAV
-436 PTGEVPAVT
+436 TGPVPSAAGVATGALPAVT
-445 TGALPSVATGAIAT
+445 TGTIAT
-459 VGRSRAPEALDGN
+459 VGRVRAPEALDTK
-472 IREVLAARSAV
+472 IREALAARSAV
-483 GHRHEAVAGRIQ
+483 GLRHEAVATRIQ

-520 LDVSVLPFAA
+520 LEISTLPFAA

-537 DDADWRPVIE
+537 EDADWRPVIE
-547 EILRPLATL
+547 GVLRPLATV
-556 VLVPPAHRA
+556 VLVAPAHRA
-565 AVAGAVEAGP
+565 AVASAVGAGP

-586 DAPRSTDDSSL
+586 DAPRSTDPASL

-607 ASGWLH
+607 MSGWLH

-620 DYLCVDEPAGLD
+620 DYLCVDDPSGLD
-632 LHERAV
+632 RHERAV
-638 TREGLIKHGP
+638 TRDGLIKHGP
-648 EEIEQPVLPGVEDWA
+648 EEIEQPLLPGVEDWA

-672 DQLLELARE
+672 DQLLELARA

-686 AEADNAVADAV
+686 AEADAAVADAV

-758 TRLDHARAAA
+758 TRLDQARAAA

-793 DAPTNAIPLAHRTE
+793 DAPTNAIPLAHREE

-841 GLRTSGAAEREIVGL
+841 GLRISGAAEREIVGL
-856 LSEFRRRWPAIT
+856 LAEFRRRWPAIT

-877 RSRYLEVLERIRTS
+877 RSQYLEVLERIRTS

-938 RSPFDTDRYLEI
+938 RSPFDTDRFLEI

-964 ATLDALTGDTEPEYE
+964 ATLDALTSDTEPEYE

-1058 SATPAYGSILLDE
+1058 SATPAFGSILLDE

-1125 RVDVVLLETPLPDV
+1125 RVDVVLLESPLPDV
-1139 EPVPSA
+1139 DPVASP
-1145 TRGGAGGG
+1145 TRG
-1153 AAGGP
+1153 AAGVSVPARTMPGAVLPPRAADGQPSPAVP
-1158 GPRAGAVTAAGAGV
+1158 GPSVGT
-1172 SLQAAPTAGA
+1172 APTPVVAPQSAASPAGPPPA
-1182 AAPAPAAPTAGA
+1182 GPAPATPQQDAPAPAASPQATPAPTA
-1194 AAPAAG
+1194 PPQAG
-1200 AAAPAAAAPAP
+1200 VVY
-1211 AQATAAAPA
+1211 
-1220 PSSAAPAAPAP
+1220 PAAP
-1231 SGAAPAASA
+1231 
-1240 PSAAKPPVATGQ
+1240 
-1252 TPVAPVQT
+1252 TPRT
-1260 PGVPVQTLPAPAQAA
+1260 PAP
-1275 LSANQTAAAAP
+1275 TAD
-1286 APRSAATPP
+1286 SGTP
-1295 APALSAPTPG
+1295 
-1305 VPAPSAPT
+1305 
-1313 PSVPAP
+1313 
-1319 GAPAPGVPAPG
+1319 
-1330 AQAPGVPAPGHA
+1330 
-1342 AAPASPGSPS
+1342 
-1352 PASPAS
+1352 
-1358 AAPASDAG
+1358 
-1366 SVTPPRGIPAVP
+1366 TPPRGLPAVP
-1378 PPPSAPAPPSSGPAP
+1378 PPPAPEPESESTSDVDSTSGPDPVSAPASDPGPGSNPVSASNTAESG
-1393 APADARPAGTG
+1393 G
-1404 AASTGNPDEGTTASA
+1404 
-1419 ASVDDRPP
+1419 
-1427 ATGGTPAH
+1427 
-1435 EPDPASDTTED
+1435 
-1446 NEPEPD
+1446 PEPD

-1458 TQEPDGTSPVARMTS
+1458 PEDRDDTSPVVKMTS

>member
-1 MKTPHAGQWRLS
+1 MNTPHPGQWRLA

-77 EAGDRDVVS
+77 EAGDRDIVS

-95 TDESTGEVVADHLRQ
+95 TDESTGEVVADHLRS

-119 RYSNGTDAPDGTVTL
+119 HYSNGTDSPDAAVTL

-145 TPALLHVVVPEDVGL
+145 APSMLHVVVPDDVGL
-160 LDFER
+160 LEFER
-165 FVRSGPDA
+165 YVRSGPDV
-173 AGVTAAWPAATVSE
+173 AGVTGAWPTATVSE

-229 HMLDEPGTFELSA
+229 HMLDEPSTFELAA
-242 QAVHQFADV
+242 QAVDQFADV

-260 SRRQIEHLGRLAALT
+260 SRRQIEHLSRLATLT
-275 KTYDDGSAAGVRAAT
+275 KAYDEGSSAGVRAAT

-312 EARAAEERAQHHRK
+312 EARAAEDRAQHHRQ

-394 EFAALKEKARWEL
+394 EFAALKEKAKWEL
-407 GGSRPPATGAVPT
+407 GGARPLATGSLPT
-420 LTGAI
+420 LTGALP
-425 AAVSTGQVPAV
+425 AVAPAHTPAHSPAHSTGQVPAV
-436 PTGEVPAVT
+436 TGPIPSAAGVATGALPAVT
-445 TGALPSVATGAIAT
+445 TGAVAT
-459 VGRSRAPEALDGN
+459 VGRVRAPEALDGKV
-472 IREVLAARSAV
+472 REALAARSAV
-483 GHRHEAVAGRIQ
+483 GLRHEAVATRIQ

-520 LDVSVLPFAA
+520 LEISALPFAA

-537 DDADWRPVIE
+537 EDADWRPVIE
-547 EILRPLATL
+547 GVLRPLATV
-556 VLVPPAHRA
+556 VLVAPAHRA
-565 AVAGAVEAGP
+565 AVASAVGAGP

-586 DAPRSTDDSSL
+586 DAPRSTDPASL

-607 ASGWLH
+607 MSGWLH

-620 DYLCVDEPAGLD
+620 DYLCVDDPSGLD
-632 LHERAV
+632 RHERAV
-638 TREGLIKHGP
+638 TRDGLIKHGP
-648 EEIEQPVLPGVEDWA
+648 EEIEQPLLPGVEDWA

-672 DQLLELARE
+672 DQLLELARA

-686 AEADNAVADAV
+686 AEADAAVADAV

-758 TRLDHARAAA
+758 TRLDQARAAA

-793 DAPTNAIPLAHRTE
+793 DAPTNAIPLAHREE

-841 GLRTSGAAEREIVGL
+841 GLRISGAAEREIVGL
-856 LSEFRRRWPAIT
+856 LAEFRRRWPAIT

-938 RSPFDTDRYLEI
+938 RSPFDTDRFLEI

-964 ATLDALTGDTEPEYE
+964 ATLDALTSDTEPEYE

-1058 SATPAYGSILLDE
+1058 SATPAFGSILLDE

-1125 RVDVVLLETPLPDV
+1125 RVDVVLLESPLPDV
-1139 EPVPSA
+1139 DPVASPTRGAAGVSVPARTTPTPVIPARGADVSTAAGPAPSVGTAPTPVVAPAGGPTAGGASAGGSTAGGASAAVPSA
-1145 TRGGAGGG
+1145 PTPAVAPQSATSPAGP
-1153 AAGGP
+1153 APAGSPPAGP
-1158 GPRAGAVTAAGAGV
+1158 AP
-1172 SLQAAPTAGA
+1172 AAPQQV
-1182 AAPAPAAPTAGA
+1182 APAPAAPPQAGVVY
-1194 AAPAAG
+1194 
-1200 AAAPAAAAPAP
+1200 
-1211 AQATAAAPA
+1211 
-1220 PSSAAPAAPAP
+1220 PAAPAP
-1231 SGAAPAASA
+1231 R
-1240 PSAAKPPVATGQ
+1240 
-1252 TPVAPVQT
+1252 TPVPTVDSGT
-1260 PGVPVQTLPAPAQAA
+1260 P
-1275 LSANQTAAAAP
+1275 
-1286 APRSAATPP
+1286 
-1295 APALSAPTPG
+1295 
-1305 VPAPSAPT
+1305 
-1313 PSVPAP
+1313 
-1319 GAPAPGVPAPG
+1319 
-1330 AQAPGVPAPGHA
+1330 
-1342 AAPASPGSPS
+1342 
-1352 PASPAS
+1352 
-1358 AAPASDAG
+1358 
-1366 SVTPPRGIPAVP
+1366 TPPRGVPAVP
-1378 PPPSAPAPPSSGPAP
+1378 PPPAPVVGPEPEPTSATDSTSDSSPAATAEPDSVSAP
-1393 APADARPAGTG
+1393 
-1404 AASTGNPDEGTTASA
+1404 NPVS
-1419 ASVDDRPP
+1419 
-1427 ATGGTPAH
+1427 
-1435 EPDPASDTTED
+1435 ASDTAESGG
-1446 NEPEPD
+1446 PEPD

-1458 TQEPDGTSPVARMTS
+1458 PEDRDDTSPVVKMTS

>member
-1 MKTPHAGQWRLS
+1 MNTPHPGQWRLA

-33 EGFLLTGHSGSGK
+33 AGFLLTGHSGSGK

-95 TDESTGEVVADHLRQ
+95 TDESTGEVVADHLRP
-110 GATWSGILL
+110 GATWAGVLL
-119 RYSNGTDAPDGTVTL
+119 QYSNGTDAPDGTVTL

-145 TPALLHVVVPEDVGL
+145 TPATLHVVLPDDVGL
-160 LDFER
+160 LEFER
-165 FVRSGPDA
+165 YVRSGPDV

-196 TQALGIGS
+196 TQVLGIGS

-229 HMLDEPGTFELSA
+229 HMLDEPSTFELAA
-242 QAVHQFADV
+242 QAVEQFADV

-260 SRRQIEHLGRLAALT
+260 SRQQIEHLSRLATLT
-275 KTYDDGSAAGVRAAT
+275 KAYDEGSAAGVRAAT

-312 EARAAEERAQHHRK
+312 EARAAEERAQHHRQ

-375 GELST
+375 GELAT

-407 GGSRPPATGAVPT
+407 GGAKPLATGSVPT
-420 LTGAI
+420 LTGALP
-425 AAVSTGQVPAV
+425 AVAPAHSTGHVPAHATGQVPAV
-436 PTGEVPAVT
+436 SGAVPSAAGPS
-445 TGALPSVATGAIAT
+445 TGALPSVATGAVAT
-459 VGRSRAPEALDGN
+459 VGRSRAPEALDAN
-472 IREVLAARSAV
+472 IREALAARSAV
-483 GHRHEAVAGRIQ
+483 GLRHEALATRIQ

-504 PAELAAARRAV
+504 PADLAAARRAV

-520 LDVSVLPFAA
+520 LDISVLPFAA

-537 DDADWRPVIE
+537 EDAEWRPVIE
-547 EILRPLATL
+547 DVLRPLATL
-556 VLVPPAHRA
+556 VLVAPAHRA
-565 AVAGAVEAGP
+565 AVASAVEAGP

-586 DAPRSTDDSSL
+586 DAPRSADDASL

-607 ASGWLH
+607 MAGWLH

-620 DYLCVDEPAGLD
+620 DYLCVDDPSGLD
-632 LHERAV
+632 RHERAV
-638 TREGLIKHGP
+638 TRDGLIKHGP
-648 EEIEQPVLPGVEDWA
+648 EEIEQPLLPDVEDWA

-672 DQLLELARE
+672 DQLLELARA

-686 AEADNAVADAV
+686 AEADAAVADAV

-758 TRLDHARAAA
+758 TRLDQARAAA

-793 DAPTNAIPLAHRTE
+793 DAPPHAIPLAHREE
-807 LEKRYAAVRKTVTHE
+807 LEKRYAAVRTTVTHE

-856 LSEFRRRWPAIT
+856 LAEFRRRWPAIT

-938 RSPFDTDRYLEI
+938 RSPFDTDRFLEI

-1020 IALAVHDSSAGLSGG
+1020 ISLAVHDSSAGLSGG

-1058 SATPAYGSILLDE
+1058 SATPAFGSILLDE

-1125 RVDVVLLETPLPDV
+1125 RVDVVLLESPLPDV
-1139 EPVPSA
+1139 DPVPSP
-1145 TRGGAGGG
+1145 TRDGTGGG
-1153 AAGGP
+1153 ASAAP
-1158 GPRAGAVTAAGAGV
+1158 EVAWASAPSETPQPQAVT
-1172 SLQAAPTAGA
+1172 P
-1182 AAPAPAAPTAGA
+1182 
-1194 AAPAAG
+1194 
-1200 AAAPAAAAPAP
+1200 
-1211 AQATAAAPA
+1211 
-1220 PSSAAPAAPAP
+1220 PAAPAHLP
-1231 SGAAPAASA
+1231 SGGAH
-1240 PSAAKPPVATGQ
+1240 
-1252 TPVAPVQT
+1252 
-1260 PGVPVQTLPAPAQAA
+1260 
-1275 LSANQTAAAAP
+1275 
-1286 APRSAATPP
+1286 SAATPP
-1295 APALSAPTPG
+1295 GAFGASGAAGTATPA
-1305 VPAPSAPT
+1305 
-1313 PSVPAP
+1313 
-1319 GAPAPGVPAPG
+1319 
-1330 AQAPGVPAPGHA
+1330 
-1342 AAPASPGSPS
+1342 
-1352 PASPAS
+1352 
-1358 AAPASDAG
+1358 
-1366 SVTPPRGIPAVP
+1366 RGLPAVP
-1378 PPPSAPAPPSSGPAP
+1378 PPPPPPAP
-1393 APADARPAGTG
+1393 APAPASASASASEQAPPPDSGGTG
-1404 AASTGNPDEGTTASA
+1404 D
-1419 ASVDDRPP
+1419 
-1427 ATGGTPAH
+1427 TGGADDTG
-1435 EPDPASDTTED
+1435 EPDL
-1446 NEPEPD
+1446 D

-1458 TQEPDGTSPVARMTS
+1458 PEDRDDTSPVARMTT

>member
-1 MKTPHAGQWRLS
+1 MNTPHPGQWRLA

-95 TDESTGEVVADHLRQ
+95 TDESTGEVVADHLRP

-119 RYSNGTDAPDGTVTL
+119 QYSNGTDAPDGTVTL

-145 TPALLHVVVPEDVGL
+145 APATLHVVVPDDVGL
-160 LDFER
+160 LDLER
-165 FVRSGPDA
+165 FVRSGPDV
-173 AGVTAAWPAATVSE
+173 AGVTAAWPTATVSE

-229 HMLDEPGTFELSA
+229 HMLDEPNTFELAA
-242 QAVHQFADV
+242 QAVEQFTDV

-260 SRRQIEHLGRLAALT
+260 SRRQIEHLSRLANLT
-275 KTYDDGSAAGVRAAT
+275 KSYDEGSAAGVRAAT

-312 EARAAEERAQHHRK
+312 EARAAEERAQHHRQ

-375 GELST
+375 GELAT
-380 DLQSVGMNMPETFA
+380 DLQSVGMSMPETFA
-394 EFAALKEKARWEL
+394 EFAALKEKAKWEL
-407 GGSRPPATGAVPT
+407 GGAKPLATGSVPT
-420 LTGAI
+420 LTGALP
-425 AAVSTGQVPAV
+425 AVSPAQTPAHAPAHATGQVPAV
-436 PTGEVPAVT
+436 TGAVPSAAGVS
-445 TGALPSVATGAIAT
+445 TGALPSVATGAIPTA
-459 VGRSRAPEALDGN
+459 GSAARSRAPEAYDAK
-472 IREVLAARSAV
+472 IREALAARSAV
-483 GHRHEAVAGRIQ
+483 GQRHEAVATRIQ

-537 DDADWRPVIE
+537 EDAEWRPVIE
-547 EILRPLATL
+547 GVLRPLATL
-556 VLVPPAHRA
+556 VLVAPAHRA
-565 AVAGAVEAGP
+565 AVASAVSAGP

-586 DAPRSTDDSSL
+586 DAPRSTDSASL

-607 ASGWLH
+607 MSGWLH

-620 DYLCVDEPAGLD
+620 DYLCVDDPSGLD
-632 LHERAV
+632 RHERAV
-638 TREGLIKHGP
+638 TREGLVKHGP
-648 EEIEQPVLPGVEDWA
+648 EEIEQPLLPGVEDWA

-686 AEADNAVADAV
+686 AEADAAVADAV

-758 TRLDHARAAA
+758 TRLDQARAAA
-768 AVAADT
+768 AVAADA

-793 DAPTNAIPLAHRTE
+793 DAPVGAIPLAHREE

-827 SLTVSRTLDAEREA
+827 TLTVSRTLDAEREA

-856 LSEFRRRWPAIT
+856 LAEFRRRWPAIT

-912 RKLAAEIRQAPAAIR
+912 RKLATEIRQAPAAIR

-938 RSPFDTDRYLEI
+938 RSPFDTDRFLEI

-964 ATLDALTGDTEPEYE
+964 ATLDVLTGDTEPEYE

-1058 SATPAYGSILLDE
+1058 SATPAFGSILLDE

-1125 RVDVVLLETPLPDV
+1125 RVDVVLLESPLPDV
-1139 EPVPSA
+1139 DPVPSP
-1145 TRGGAGGG
+1145 TRGGAASPAPARTTPTPDSPARPADGQTTPAAPAPSVGTAPTPVVSPSGGSTPDG
-1153 AAGGP
+1153 AA
-1158 GPRAGAVTAAGAGV
+1158 TAAGPAV
-1172 SLQAAPTAGA
+1172 PLHV
-1182 AAPAPAAPTAGA
+1182 APAPAAP
-1194 AAPAAG
+1194 P
-1200 AAAPAAAAPAP
+1200 
-1211 AQATAAAPA
+1211 QAD
-1220 PSSAAPAAPAP
+1220 PSPAAPSQADLVYP
-1231 SGAAPAASA
+1231 AAPTTS
-1240 PSAAKPPVATGQ
+1240 T
-1252 TPVAPVQT
+1252 
-1260 PGVPVQTLPAPAQAA
+1260 PAP
-1275 LSANQTAAAAP
+1275 TADSGTP
-1286 APRSAATPP
+1286 TPP
-1295 APALSAPTPG
+1295 RG
-1305 VPAPSAPT
+1305 VPAVPLP
-1313 PSVPAP
+1313 PVSVPATGSDSGSDP
-1319 GAPAPGVPAPG
+1319 TS
-1330 AQAPGVPAPGHA
+1330 A
-1342 AAPASPGSPS
+1342 ADSTPFSGSTPGSASDSS
-1352 PASPAS
+1352 P
-1358 AAPASDAG
+1358 APASDT
-1366 SVTPPRGIPAVP
+1366 VE
-1378 PPPSAPAPPSSGPAP
+1378 
-1393 APADARPAGTG
+1393 D
-1404 AASTGNPDEGTTASA
+1404 
-1419 ASVDDRPP
+1419 
-1427 ATGGTPAH
+1427 GG
-1435 EPDPASDTTED
+1435 
-1446 NEPEPD
+1446 PEPD

-1458 TQEPDGTSPVARMTS
+1458 PQDRDDTSPVVRMTS

>member
-1 MKTPHAGQWRLS
+1 MTSPHPGQWRLA
-13 RVELVNWGTF
+13 RIELVNWGTF

-46 SSLVDAVAAVL
+46 SSVVDAVAAVL

-66 VAAAGT
+66 AAAAGT

-95 TDESTGEVVADHLRQ
+95 TDESTGEVVPDHLRP
-110 GATWSGILL
+110 GATWSGVLL
-119 RYSNGTDAPDGTVTL
+119 RYSSGTDAPGSVVTL

-145 TPALLHVVVPEDVGL
+145 TPSTLHVVVPGEAGL

-165 FVRSGPDA
+165 YVRSGPDV
-173 AGVTAAWPAATVSE
+173 AGVTAAWPEATVSE

-229 HMLDEPGTFELSA
+229 HMLDEPGTFGLATE
-242 QAVHQFADV
+242 AVEQFADV

-260 SRRQIEHLGRLAALT
+260 SRRQIEHLSRLAALT
-275 KTYDDGSAAGVRAAT
+275 KAYDEGSAAGVRAAT

-312 EARAAEERAQHHRK
+312 EAKAAEERAQHHRK
-326 AADTEVDVAA
+326 AADTEVEVAA

-375 GELST
+375 GELAT
-380 DLQSVGMNMPETFA
+380 DLESVGMTMPETFA

-407 GGSRPPATGAVPT
+407 GGTRPPATGTVPT
-420 LTGAI
+420 LTGA
-425 AAVSTGQVPAV
+425 
-436 PTGEVPAVT
+436 VPAVT
-445 TGALPSVATGAIAT
+445 TGATPAVATGATGATPTVGTGATPAVTGAVAT
-459 VGRSRAPEALDGN
+459 VSRQRAPEALDAG
-472 IREVLAARSAV
+472 IREALAARSAV
-483 GHRHEAVAGRIQ
+483 GLRHEAVAQRIQ

-515 AEAAG
+515 ADQAG
-520 LDVSVLPFAA
+520 LDVSALPFAA

-537 DDADWRPVIE
+537 EDEQWRPVIE
-547 EILRPLATL
+547 AVLRPLATL
-556 VLVPPAHRA
+556 VLVAPAHRA
-565 AVAGAVEAGP
+565 AVAGAVAAGP

-586 DAPRSTDDSSL
+586 DAPRSADDASL
-597 VHKVEVKDGP
+597 VHKVEVADGP
-607 ASGWLH
+607 MAGWLH

-620 DYLCVDEPAGLD
+620 DYLCVDDPSGLD

-638 TREGLIKHGP
+638 TRDGLVKHGP
-648 EEIEQPVLPGVEDWA
+648 EEIEQPELPGVEDWA

-686 AEADNAVADAV
+686 AQADAAVADAV

-758 TRLDHARAAA
+758 TRLDQARAAA
-768 AVAADT
+768 AEAADA

-793 DAPTNAIPLAHRTE
+793 DAPTTAIPLAHREE
-807 LEKRYAAVRKTVTHE
+807 LEKRYAAVRQTVTHE

-827 SLTVSRTLDAEREA
+827 SLSVSRTLDAEREA
-841 GLRTSGAAEREIVGL
+841 GLRSSAAAEREIVGL

-891 RLPEQEARFSDL
+891 RLPEQEARFADL

-912 RKLAAEIRQAPAAIR
+912 RKLAAEIRQAPATIR
-927 ERIVGVNTSLR
+927 ERIVGVNASLR

-964 ATLDALTGDTEPEYE
+964 ATLDTLTAEAEPEYE

-1058 SATPAYGSILLDE
+1058 SAAPAYGSILLDE

-1109 YVGGIGLAT
+1109 HVGGIGLAT

-1145 TRGGAGGG
+1145 TRGGSGGGSGAAGGG
-1153 AAGGP
+1153 AAGGV
-1158 GPRAGAVTAAGAGV
+1158 AGGGVAGTGTGSGSGVEPEASGAGPV
-1172 SLQAAPTAGA
+1172 P
-1182 AAPAPAAPTAGA
+1182 
-1194 AAPAAG
+1194 
-1200 AAAPAAAAPAP
+1200 
-1211 AQATAAAPA
+1211 
-1220 PSSAAPAAPAP
+1220 
-1231 SGAAPAASA
+1231 ASA
-1240 PSAAKPPVATGQ
+1240 EAA
-1252 TPVAPVQT
+1252 
-1260 PGVPVQTLPAPAQAA
+1260 
-1275 LSANQTAAAAP
+1275 
-1286 APRSAATPP
+1286 AATPP
-1295 APALSAPTPG
+1295 
-1305 VPAPSAPT
+1305 
-1313 PSVPAP
+1313 
-1319 GAPAPGVPAPG
+1319 
-1330 AQAPGVPAPGHA
+1330 
-1342 AAPASPGSPS
+1342 
-1352 PASPAS
+1352 
-1358 AAPASDAG
+1358 
-1366 SVTPPRGIPAVP
+1366 RGLPAVP
-1378 PPPSAPAPPSSGPAP
+1378 PPPPPPPPAPGPDGTSVPRQEPLSVPTPRRAPANPGSAAAAPGAAPAPGPATPVPAPGPVGPTSVSAPSAPPAGPTPAGPTPATPTPATP
-1393 APADARPAGTG
+1393 APADPAPT
-1404 AASTGNPDEGTTASA
+1404 D
-1419 ASVDDRPP
+1419 P
-1427 ATGGTPAH
+1427 APT
-1435 EPDPASDTTED
+1435 DPASASVTEANPAPVTETGAD
-1446 NEPEPD
+1446 GEPEPD

-1458 TQEPDGTSPVARMTS
+1458 PSDPEGPPAPRMMS
-1473 RRPSL
+1473 RRPTL

>member
-1 MKTPHAGQWRLS
+1 MNTPHPGQWRLA

-95 TDESTGEVVADHLRQ
+95 TDESTGEVVADHLRP

-119 RYSNGTDAPDGTVTL
+119 HYSNGTDSPDATVTL

-145 TPALLHVVVPEDVGL
+145 APSMLHVVVPEDVGL
-160 LDFER
+160 LEFER
-165 FVRSGPDA
+165 YVRSGPDVT
-173 AGVTAAWPAATVSE
+173 GVTGAWPTATVSE

-229 HMLDEPGTFELSA
+229 HMLDEPSTFELAA
-242 QAVHQFADV
+242 QAVDQFADV

-260 SRRQIEHLGRLAALT
+260 SRRQIEHLSRLASLT
-275 KTYDDGSAAGVRAAT
+275 KAYDEGSSAGVRAAT

-312 EARAAEERAQHHRK
+312 EARAAEERAQHHRQ

-407 GGSRPPATGAVPT
+407 GGARPLATGSVPT
-420 LTGAI
+420 LTGALP
-425 AAVSTGQVPAV
+425 AVAPGHSPSHSTGQVPAV
-436 PTGEVPAVT
+436 STGPVPSAAGVA
-445 TGALPSVATGAIAT
+445 TGALPAVTGAVAT
-459 VGRSRAPEALDGN
+459 VGRSRAPEALDAN
-472 IREVLAARSAV
+472 IREALAARSVV
-483 GHRHEAVAGRIQ
+483 GLRHEAVATRIQ

-520 LDVSVLPFAA
+520 LEISALPFAA

-537 DDADWRPVIE
+537 EDADWRPVIE
-547 EILRPLATL
+547 GVLRPLATV
-556 VLVPPAHRA
+556 VLVAPAHRA
-565 AVAGAVEAGP
+565 AVASAVGAGP

-586 DAPRSTDDSSL
+586 DAPRSTDSASL

-607 ASGWLH
+607 TSGWLH

-620 DYLCVDEPAGLD
+620 DYLCVDDPSGLD
-632 LHERAV
+632 RHERAV

-672 DQLLELARE
+672 DQLLELARA

-686 AEADNAVADAV
+686 AEADAAVADAV

-758 TRLDHARAAA
+758 TRLDQARAAA

-785 ERVVAELG
+785 ERVVSELG
-793 DAPTNAIPLAHRTE
+793 DAPTNAIPLAHREE

-856 LSEFRRRWPAIT
+856 LAEFRRRWPAIT

-938 RSPFDTDRYLEI
+938 RSPFDTDRFLEI

-964 ATLDALTGDTEPEYE
+964 ATLDALTSDTEPEYE

-1058 SATPAYGSILLDE
+1058 SATPAFGSILLDE

-1125 RVDVVLLETPLPDV
+1125 RVDVVLLESPLPEVD
-1139 EPVPSA
+1139 PVASP
-1145 TRGGAGGG
+1145 TRGGA
-1153 AAGGP
+1153 A
-1158 GPRAGAVTAAGAGV
+1158 
-1172 SLQAAPTAGA
+1172 SS
-1182 AAPAPAAPTAGA
+1182 APARTTPTPVVPARA
-1194 AAPAAG
+1194 AD
-1200 AAAPAAAAPAP
+1200 
-1211 AQATAAAPA
+1211 
-1220 PSSAAPAAPAP
+1220 
-1231 SGAAPAASA
+1231 
-1240 PSAAKPPVATGQ
+1240 GQ
-1252 TPVAPVQT
+1252 T
-1260 PGVPVQTLPAPAQAA
+1260 
-1275 LSANQTAAAAP
+1275 
-1286 APRSAATPP
+1286 TPP
-1295 APALSAPTPG
+1295 
-1305 VPAPSAPT
+1305 APT
-1313 PSVPAP
+1313 PSVGTAPTPAVAPSGGSMAAAPTFAAPAPVAAPQAAPSQAVPSQAAPSQAVPSQPAAPQQAGSADP
-1319 GAPAPGVPAPG
+1319 GAPAPGAAAPG
-1330 AQAPGVPAPGHA
+1330 ADTGTP
-1342 AAPASPGSPS
+1342 
-1352 PASPAS
+1352 
-1358 AAPASDAG
+1358 
-1366 SVTPPRGIPAVP
+1366 TPPRGVPAVP
-1378 PPPSAPAPPSSGPAP
+1378 PPPQPPAP
-1393 APADARPAGTG
+1393 APAPGSESESGSTAPA
-1404 AASTGNPDEGTTASA
+1404 
-1419 ASVDDRPP
+1419 
-1427 ATGGTPAH
+1427 
-1435 EPDPASDTTED
+1435 DPASASGSDAGPDPETASDTVED
-1446 NEPEPD
+1446 VEDGGPEPD

-1458 TQEPDGTSPVARMTS
+1458 PQDRDDTSPVVRMTS

>member
-1 MKTPHAGQWRLS
+1 MTSPHPGQWRLA
-13 RVELVNWGTF
+13 RIELVNWGTF

-46 SSLVDAVAAVL
+46 SSVVDAVAAVL

-66 VAAAGT
+66 AAAAGT
-72 GATER
+72 GTTER

-95 TDESTGEVVADHLRQ
+95 TDESTGEVVADHLRP
-110 GATWSGILL
+110 GATWSGVLL
-119 RYSNGTDAPDGTVTL
+119 RYANGAEGPGSVVTL

-145 TPALLHVVVPEDVGL
+145 APATLHVVVPGEVGL
-160 LDFER
+160 LDLER
-165 FVRSGPDA
+165 YVRSGPDA
-173 AGVTAAWPAATVSE
+173 AGVSAAWPEATVSE

-229 HMLDEPGTFELSA
+229 HMLDEPGTFELAA
-242 QAVHQFADV
+242 QAVEQFADV

-260 SRRQIEHLGRLAALT
+260 SRRQIEHLSRLASLT
-275 KTYDDGSAAGVRAAT
+275 KAYDEGSAAGVRAAT

-298 KDAWKLDLAHGALA
+298 KDAWKLDLAHRALA

-375 GELST
+375 GELAT
-380 DLQSVGMNMPETFA
+380 DLESVGMNMPETFA

-407 GGSRPPATGAVPT
+407 GGTKPPATGAVPT
-420 LTGAI
+420 LTGAVP
-425 AAVSTGQVPAV
+425 AVTSGQVPAV
-436 PTGEVPAVT
+436 TGATPSVETGAVPSVVT
-445 TGALPSVATGAIAT
+445 GSLPSVATGALPSVATGAVAA
-459 VGRSRAPEALDGN
+459 VGRQRAPEALDAG
-472 IREVLAARSAV
+472 IREALAARSAV
-483 GHRHEAVAGRIQ
+483 GLRHEAVASRIQ
-495 AVRQTQTNV
+495 AVRQNRTNV
-504 PAELAAARRAV
+504 PADLAAARRAV
-515 AEAAG
+515 AERAG
-520 LDVSVLPFAA
+520 LDVSALPFAA

-537 DDADWRPVIE
+537 DDAAWRPVIE
-547 EILRPLATL
+547 AVLRPLATL
-556 VLVPPAHRA
+556 VLVAPAHRA
-565 AVAGAVEAGP
+565 AVAGAVGAGP

-586 DAPRSTDDSSL
+586 DAPRSADDASL
-597 VHKVEVKDGP
+597 VHKIEVAEGP
-607 ASGWLH
+607 MAGWLH

-620 DYLCVDEPAGLD
+620 DYLCVDDPSGLD

-638 TREGLIKHGP
+638 TRDGLVKHGP
-648 EEIEQPVLPGVEDWA
+648 EEIEQPELPGVEDWA

-672 DQLLELARE
+672 DQLLELARA

-686 AEADNAVADAV
+686 AEADAAVADAV

-723 ETAEADLTDAQA
+723 DTAEADLTDAQA

-758 TRLDHARAAA
+758 TRLDQARAAA
-768 AVAADT
+768 AEAADT

-793 DAPTNAIPLAHRTE
+793 DAPTTAIPLAHREE
-807 LEKRYAAVRKTVTHE
+807 LEKRYAAVRTTVTHE

-827 SLTVSRTLDAEREA
+827 SLAVSRTLDAEREA
-841 GLRTSGAAEREIVGL
+841 GLRSSAAAEREIVGL

-877 RSRYLEVLERIRTS
+877 RTRYLEVLERIRTS

-912 RKLAAEIRQAPAAIR
+912 RKLAAEIRQAPATIR
-927 ERIVGVNTSLR
+927 ERIVGVNTALR

-964 ATLDALTGDTEPEYE
+964 STLDTLTGEAEPEYE

-1050 YQLAGASD
+1050 YQLAGTSD
-1058 SATPAYGSILLDE
+1058 SAAPAYGSILLDE

-1125 RVDVVLLETPLPDV
+1125 RVDVVLLEKPLPEVD
-1139 EPVPSA
+1139 PVPSA
-1145 TRGGAGGG
+1145 TRGGTGT
-1153 AAGGP
+1153 AAGGV
-1158 GPRAGAVTAAGAGV
+1158 GTAAGATGTAAGGV
-1172 SLQAAPTAGA
+1172 GA
-1182 AAPAPAAPTAGA
+1182 AEP
-1194 AAPAAG
+1194 
-1200 AAAPAAAAPAP
+1200 
-1211 AQATAAAPA
+1211 
-1220 PSSAAPAAPAP
+1220 
-1231 SGAAPAASA
+1231 
-1240 PSAAKPPVATGQ
+1240 
-1252 TPVAPVQT
+1252 
-1260 PGVPVQTLPAPAQAA
+1260 
-1275 LSANQTAAAAP
+1275 
-1286 APRSAATPP
+1286 
-1295 APALSAPTPG
+1295 
-1305 VPAPSAPT
+1305 
-1313 PSVPAP
+1313 
-1319 GAPAPGVPAPG
+1319 
-1330 AQAPGVPAPGHA
+1330 
-1342 AAPASPGSPS
+1342 
-1352 PASPAS
+1352 
-1358 AAPASDAG
+1358 
-1366 SVTPPRGIPAVP
+1366 
-1378 PPPSAPAPPSSGPAP
+1378 
-1393 APADARPAGTG
+1393 ARPGGDG
-1404 AASTGNPDEGTTASA
+1404 AVGPQ
-1419 ASVDDRPP
+1419 R
-1427 ATGGTPAH
+1427 
-1435 EPDPASDTTED
+1435 
-1446 NEPEPD
+1446 
-1452 WSVTVT
+1452 
-1458 TQEPDGTSPVARMTS
+1458 
-1473 RRPSL
+1473 

>member
-1 MKTPHAGQWRLS
+1 MMSPHSSTPHPGQWRLA
-13 RVELVNWGTF
+13 RIELVNWGTF
-23 SGHHVVPVPR
+23 GGHHVVPVPR

-57 TPPEHLRFN
+57 TPPEQLRFN

-95 TDESTGEVVADHLRQ
+95 TDESTGEVVADHLRP

-119 RYSNGTDAPDGTVTL
+119 HYSNGTDASDGAVTL

-145 TPALLHVVVPEDVGL
+145 NPAMLHVVVPGDAGL

-165 FVRSGPDA
+165 YVRSGPDA
-173 AGVTAAWPAATVSE
+173 AGVTAAWPSATVSE

-229 HMLDEPGTFELSA
+229 HMLDEPSTFELAA
-242 QAVHQFADV
+242 QAVDQFADV

-260 SRRQIEHLGRLAALT
+260 SRRQIEHLSRLANLT
-275 KTYDDGSAAGVRAAT
+275 KAYDEGSSAGVRAAT

-312 EARAAEERAQHHRK
+312 DARAAEERAQHHRQ

-375 GELST
+375 GELAT
-380 DLQSVGMNMPETFA
+380 DLKSVGMSMPETFA

-407 GGSRPPATGAVPT
+407 GGAKPLATGSVPT
-420 LTGAI
+420 LTGALPVVSTGQV
-425 AAVSTGQVPAV
+425 AAVSTGAV
-436 PTGEVPAVT
+436 PSVE
-445 TGALPSVATGAIAT
+445 TGALPSVATGSLAT
-459 VGRSRAPEALDGN
+459 VGRSRAPEALDVR
-472 IREVLAARSAV
+472 IREALAARSAV
-483 GHRHEAVAGRIQ
+483 AQRHEAVATRIQ

-504 PAELAAARRAV
+504 PAELAEARRAV

-537 DDADWRPVIE
+537 DDAAWRPAIE
-547 EILRPLATL
+547 SILRPLATL
-556 VLVPPAHRA
+556 VLVAPAHRA
-565 AVAGAVEAGP
+565 AVAGAVAAGP

-586 DAPRSTDDSSL
+586 DAPRSSDEASL

-607 ASGWLH
+607 MAGWLH
-613 RRLSEQY
+613 RRLSEQH
-620 DYLCVDEPAGLD
+620 DYLCVGDPSGLD

-648 EEIEQPVLPGVEDWA
+648 EEIEQPQLPGVEDWM

-686 AEADNAVADAV
+686 AAADAAVSDAV

-758 TRLDHARAAA
+758 ARLDQARTAAA
-768 AVAADT
+768 EAADT

-793 DAPTNAIPLAHRTE
+793 DAPTNAIPLAHREE

-938 RSPFDTDRYLEI
+938 RSPFDTDRFLEI

-964 ATLDALTGDTEPEYE
+964 ATLDLLTGDTEPEYE

-996 AWRALCL
+996 AWRSLCL

-1125 RVDVVLLETPLPDV
+1125 RVDVVLLESPLPSV

-1145 TRGGAGGG
+1145 TRGGVGGG
-1153 AAGGP
+1153 GSGVLGTVPAG
-1158 GPRAGAVTAAGAGV
+1158 T
-1172 SLQAAPTAGA
+1172 APTPVVAPPQTGGAHSAG
-1182 AAPAPAAPTAGA
+1182 
-1194 AAPAAG
+1194 
-1200 AAAPAAAAPAP
+1200 
-1211 AQATAAAPA
+1211 
-1220 PSSAAPAAPAP
+1220 
-1231 SGAAPAASA
+1231 
-1240 PSAAKPPVATGQ
+1240 PP
-1252 TPVAPVQT
+1252 PVAPVRSGDTGT
-1260 PGVPVQTLPAPAQAA
+1260 P
-1275 LSANQTAAAAP
+1275 
-1286 APRSAATPP
+1286 TPP
-1295 APALSAPTPG
+1295 RG
-1305 VPAPSAPT
+1305 VPA
-1313 PSVPAP
+1313 VPP
-1319 GAPAPGVPAPG
+1319 
-1330 AQAPGVPAPGHA
+1330 
-1342 AAPASPGSPS
+1342 SPS
-1352 PASPAS
+1352 PAPEPAS
-1358 AAPASDAG
+1358 P
-1366 SVTPPRGIPAVP
+1366 
-1378 PPPSAPAPPSSGPAP
+1378 PAPG
-1393 APADARPAGTG
+1393 R
-1404 AASTGNPDEGTTASA
+1404 
-1419 ASVDDRPP
+1419 
-1427 ATGGTPAH
+1427 
-1435 EPDPASDTTED
+1435 EPDQAPDTTGASDTTGD
-1446 NEPEPD
+1446 GSPEPD

-1458 TQEPDGTSPVARMTS
+1458 PEDRDDTSPVVRMTS

>member
-1 MKTPHAGQWRLS
+1 MKTPHPSPTGQWRLA

-72 GATER
+72 AATER

-110 GATWSGILL
+110 GATWSGVLL
-119 RYSNGTDAPDGTVTL
+119 RYTDGTDADDGAVTL

-145 TPALLHVVVPEDVGL
+145 APATLHVVVRGEVGL

-165 FVRSGPDA
+165 FVRSGPDV
-173 AGVTAAWPAATVSE
+173 AGVTAAWPDATVSE
-187 RHGPFAAAF
+187 RHAPFAAAF

-229 HMLDEPGTFELSA
+229 HMLDEPGTFELAA
-242 QAVHQFADV
+242 QAVDQFADV

-260 SRRQIEHLGRLAALT
+260 SRRQIDHLGRLAALT
-275 KTYDDGSAAGVRAAT
+275 KTYDEGSAAGVRAAT

-312 EARAAEERAQHHRK
+312 GARAAEERAQHHRK

-375 GELST
+375 GELKT
-380 DLQSVGMNMPETFA
+380 DLESVGMNMPETFA

-407 GGSRPPATGAVPT
+407 GGTKPPATGAVPT

-425 AAVSTGQVPAV
+425 PAVTGQVAAVATGQVAAVTGQVAAVATGAV
-436 PTGEVPAVT
+436 PEVSTDAVPAVT
-445 TGALPSVATGAIAT
+445 TGAVATVT
-459 VGRSRAPEALDGN
+459 RSRAPELLDGA
-472 IREVLAARSAV
+472 IREALATRSAV
-483 GHRHEAVAGRIQ
+483 GQQHEAVATRIQ

-504 PAELAAARRAV
+504 PAALAAARRAV

-537 DDADWRPVIE
+537 DDAAWRPVIE
-547 EILRPLATL
+547 EILRPLGTL
-556 VLVPPAHRA
+556 VLVSPAHRA
-565 AVAGAVEAGP
+565 AVARAVEAGP

-607 ASGWLH
+607 MSGWLH

-638 TREGLIKHGP
+638 TREGLVKHGP

-672 DQLLELARE
+672 DQLLELARA

-686 AEADNAVADAV
+686 AEADEAVADAV

-758 TRLDHARAAA
+758 TRLDQARAAA
-768 AVAADT
+768 AEAADA

-785 ERVVAELG
+785 EHVVAELG
-793 DAPTNAIPLAHRTE
+793 DAPTNAIPLAHRQE

-877 RSRYLEVLERIRTS
+877 RARYLEVLERIRTS

-912 RKLAAEIRQAPAAIR
+912 RKLAAEVRQAPATIR

-938 RSPFDTDRYLEI
+938 RSPFDTDRFLEI

-964 ATLDALTGDTEPEYE
+964 TTLDALTGETEPEYE

-996 AWRALCL
+996 AWRTLCL

-1058 SATPAYGSILLDE
+1058 SATPAYGTILLDE

-1139 EPVPSA
+1139 DPVASA
-1145 TRGGAGGG
+1145 TRGGGGGSGAGGG
-1153 AAGGP
+1153 SAGNGGSGSPGGP
-1158 GPRAGAVTAAGAGV
+1158 TPGGGGTPTSGGPVPSSG
-1172 SLQAAPTAGA
+1172 
-1182 AAPAPAAPTAGA
+1182 
-1194 AAPAAG
+1194 
-1200 AAAPAAAAPAP
+1200 AP
-1211 AQATAAAPA
+1211 AQTGSGPSAGPQAQPA
-1220 PSSAAPAAPAP
+1220 
-1231 SGAAPAASA
+1231 GAAPASA
-1240 PSAAKPPVATGQ
+1240 PVPP
-1252 TPVAPVQT
+1252 TPVPPQT
-1260 PGVPVQTLPAPAQAA
+1260 TVPQ
-1275 LSANQTAAAAP
+1275 AAAP
-1286 APRSAATPP
+1286 QAAANPVPATPP
-1295 APALSAPTPG
+1295 APRT
-1305 VPAPSAPT
+1305 
-1313 PSVPAP
+1313 
-1319 GAPAPGVPAPG
+1319 
-1330 AQAPGVPAPGHA
+1330 
-1342 AAPASPGSPS
+1342 AAPAGTGTPAA
-1352 PASPAS
+1352 ASPQPHAPVPPPPS
-1358 AAPASDAG
+1358 AAGLAAGTTADDAA
-1366 SVTPPRGIPAVP
+1366 VTPPRGTPAVP
-1378 PPPSAPAPPSSGPAP
+1378 PPPPEPTPAGPRPLTSVTPPPSSAPTTPAAPPAPPS
-1393 APADARPAGTG
+1393 DAG
-1404 AASTGNPDEGTTASA
+1404 
-1419 ASVDDRPP
+1419 DD
-1427 ATGGTPAH
+1427 
-1435 EPDPASDTTED
+1435 
-1446 NEPEPD
+1446 EPEPD

-1458 TQEPDGTSPVARMTS
+1458 PEQADAASPVVRMTS

>member
-1 MKTPHAGQWRLS
+1 MMSPHSGTPHSGQWRLA
-13 RVELVNWGTF
+13 RIELVNWGTF

-57 TPPEHLRFN
+57 TPPEQLRFN

-95 TDESTGEVVADHLRQ
+95 TDESTGEVVADHLRP

-119 RYSNGTDAPDGTVTL
+119 HYSDGTEAPDGVVTL

-145 TPALLHVVVPEDVGL
+145 NPSLLHVVLPGDAGL

-165 FVRSGPDA
+165 YVRSGPDVT
-173 AGVTAAWPAATVSE
+173 GVTAAWPEATVSE

-229 HMLDEPGTFELSA
+229 HMLDEPSTFELAA
-242 QAVHQFADV
+242 QAVDQFADV

-260 SRRQIEHLGRLAALT
+260 SRRQIEHLSRLAALT
-275 KTYDDGSAAGVRAAT
+275 RSYDEGSSAGVRAAS

-312 EARAAEERAQHHRK
+312 DARAAEDRAQHHRQ
-326 AADTEVDVAA
+326 AADTEVEVAA

-407 GGSRPPATGAVPT
+407 GGARPPATGSVPT
-420 LTGAI
+420 LTGALPVVTASQVP
-425 AAVSTGQVPAV
+425 AATGQVPAV
-436 PTGEVPAVT
+436 DTGPLPTTGAVAT
-445 TGALPSVATGAIAT
+445 VATGALPSV
-459 VGRSRAPEALDGN
+459 GRSRAPQALDGK
-472 IREVLAARSAV
+472 IRETLAARSAV
-483 GHRHEAVAGRIQ
+483 EQRHEAVATRIQ

-504 PAELAAARRAV
+504 PADLADARRAV

-520 LDVSVLPFAA
+520 LDVSMLPFAA

-537 DDADWRPVIE
+537 DDAEWRPAIE
-547 EILRPLATL
+547 SILRPLATL
-556 VLVPPAHRA
+556 VLVAPAHRA
-565 AVAGAVEAGP
+565 AVASAVASGV

-586 DAPRSTDDSSL
+586 DAPRSADDASL

-607 ASGWLH
+607 MSGWLH

-620 DYLCVDEPAGLD
+620 DYLCVGDPSGLD

-648 EEIEQPVLPGVEDWA
+648 EEIEQPLLPGVEDWI

-686 AEADNAVADAV
+686 AEADAAVSDAV

-758 TRLDHARAAA
+758 MRLDQARTAAA
-768 AVAADT
+768 EAADT

-793 DAPTNAIPLAHRTE
+793 DAPTNAIPLAHREE

-827 SLTVSRTLDAEREA
+827 SLAVSRTLDAEREA
-841 GLRTSGAAEREIVGL
+841 GLRTSAAAEREIVGL

-877 RSRYLEVLERIRTS
+877 RTRYLEVLERIRTS

-964 ATLDALTGDTEPEYE
+964 ATLDALTGDVEPEYE

-996 AWRALCL
+996 AWRTLCL

-1125 RVDVVLLETPLPDV
+1125 RVDVVLLESPLPAV

-1153 AAGGP
+1153 AAAAGGP
-1158 GPRAGAVTAAGAGV
+1158 
-1172 SLQAAPTAGA
+1172 
-1182 AAPAPAAPTAGA
+1182 AAPAPAVPGRAGREPAPTAQPPRTDAHPSAVVTSGA
-1194 AAPAAG
+1194 SEPTPDTAAP
-1200 AAAPAAAAPAP
+1200 
-1211 AQATAAAPA
+1211 
-1220 PSSAAPAAPAP
+1220 
-1231 SGAAPAASA
+1231 
-1240 PSAAKPPVATGQ
+1240 
-1252 TPVAPVQT
+1252 
-1260 PGVPVQTLPAPAQAA
+1260 
-1275 LSANQTAAAAP
+1275 
-1286 APRSAATPP
+1286 
-1295 APALSAPTPG
+1295 
-1305 VPAPSAPT
+1305 
-1313 PSVPAP
+1313 
-1319 GAPAPGVPAPG
+1319 
-1330 AQAPGVPAPGHA
+1330 
-1342 AAPASPGSPS
+1342 
-1352 PASPAS
+1352 
-1358 AAPASDAG
+1358 
-1366 SVTPPRGIPAVP
+1366 TPPRGLPAVP
-1378 PPPSAPAPPSSGPAP
+1378 PAPPPAPEPGAGSGQAP
-1393 APADARPAGTG
+1393 P
-1404 AASTGNPDEGTTASA
+1404 PD
-1419 ASVDDRPP
+1419 
-1427 ATGGTPAH
+1427 
-1435 EPDPASDTTED
+1435 TEED
-1446 NEPEPD
+1446 GDPEPD

-1458 TQEPDGTSPVARMTS
+1458 PEDQDDTSPVARMTS

>member
-1 MKTPHAGQWRLS
+1 MNTPHPGQWRLA

-95 TDESTGEVVADHLRQ
+95 TDESTGEVVADHLRP

-119 RYSNGTDAPDGTVTL
+119 QYSNGTDAPDGTVTL

-145 TPALLHVVVPEDVGL
+145 APATLHVVVPDDVGL
-160 LDFER
+160 LDLER
-165 FVRSGPDA
+165 FVRSGPDV
-173 AGVTAAWPAATVSE
+173 AGVTAAWPTATVSE

-229 HMLDEPGTFELSA
+229 HMLDEPNTFELAA
-242 QAVHQFADV
+242 QAVEQFTDV

-260 SRRQIEHLGRLAALT
+260 SRRQIEHLSRLANLT
-275 KTYDDGSAAGVRAAT
+275 KSYDEGSAAGVRAAT

-312 EARAAEERAQHHRK
+312 EARAAEERAQHHRQ

-375 GELST
+375 GELAT
-380 DLQSVGMNMPETFA
+380 DLQSVGMSMPETFA
-394 EFAALKEKARWEL
+394 EFAALKEKAKWEL
-407 GGSRPPATGAVPT
+407 GGAKPLATGSVPT
-420 LTGAI
+420 LTGALP
-425 AAVSTGQVPAV
+425 AVSPAQTPAHAPAHATGQVPAV
-436 PTGEVPAVT
+436 TGAVPSAAGVS
-445 TGALPSVATGAIAT
+445 TGALPSVATGAIPTA
-459 VGRSRAPEALDGN
+459 GSAARSRAPEAYDAK
-472 IREVLAARSAV
+472 IREALAARSAV
-483 GHRHEAVAGRIQ
+483 GQRHEAVATRIQ

-537 DDADWRPVIE
+537 EDAEWRPVIE
-547 EILRPLATL
+547 GVLRPLATL
-556 VLVPPAHRA
+556 VLVAPAHRA
-565 AVAGAVEAGP
+565 AVASAVSAGP

-586 DAPRSTDDSSL
+586 DAPRSTDSASL

-607 ASGWLH
+607 MSGWLH

-620 DYLCVDEPAGLD
+620 DYLCVDDPSGLD
-632 LHERAV
+632 RHERAV
-638 TREGLIKHGP
+638 TREGLVKHGP
-648 EEIEQPVLPGVEDWA
+648 EEIEQPLLPGVEDWA

-686 AEADNAVADAV
+686 AEADAAVADAV

-758 TRLDHARAAA
+758 TRLDQARAAA
-768 AVAADT
+768 AVAADA

-793 DAPTNAIPLAHRTE
+793 DAPVGAIPLAHREE

-827 SLTVSRTLDAEREA
+827 TLTVSRTLDAEREA

-856 LSEFRRRWPAIT
+856 LAEFRRRWPAIT

-912 RKLAAEIRQAPAAIR
+912 RKLATEIRQAPAAIR

-938 RSPFDTDRYLEI
+938 RSPFDTDRFLEI

-964 ATLDALTGDTEPEYE
+964 ATLDVLTGDTEPEYE

-1058 SATPAYGSILLDE
+1058 SATPAFGSILLDE

-1125 RVDVVLLETPLPDV
+1125 RVDVVLLESPLPDV
-1139 EPVPSA
+1139 DPVPSP
-1145 TRGGAGGG
+1145 TRGGAASSAPARTTPTPGIPARPADGQTTPAAPAPSVGTAPTPVVSPSGGSTPDD
-1153 AAGGP
+1153 AE
-1158 GPRAGAVTAAGAGV
+1158 TAAGPAV
-1172 SLQAAPTAGA
+1172 PLHV
-1182 AAPAPAAPTAGA
+1182 APAPAAPQ
-1194 AAPAAG
+1194 
-1200 AAAPAAAAPAP
+1200 
-1211 AQATAAAPA
+1211 QAD
-1220 PSSAAPAAPAP
+1220 PSPAAPSQADLVYP
-1231 SGAAPAASA
+1231 AAPTTS
-1240 PSAAKPPVATGQ
+1240 T
-1252 TPVAPVQT
+1252 
-1260 PGVPVQTLPAPAQAA
+1260 PAP
-1275 LSANQTAAAAP
+1275 TADSGTP
-1286 APRSAATPP
+1286 TPP
-1295 APALSAPTPG
+1295 RG
-1305 VPAPSAPT
+1305 VPAVPLP
-1313 PSVPAP
+1313 PVSVPATGSDSGSDP
-1319 GAPAPGVPAPG
+1319 TS
-1330 AQAPGVPAPGHA
+1330 A
-1342 AAPASPGSPS
+1342 ADSTPFSGSTPGSASDSS
-1352 PASPAS
+1352 P
-1358 AAPASDAG
+1358 APASDT
-1366 SVTPPRGIPAVP
+1366 VE
-1378 PPPSAPAPPSSGPAP
+1378 
-1393 APADARPAGTG
+1393 D
-1404 AASTGNPDEGTTASA
+1404 
-1419 ASVDDRPP
+1419 
-1427 ATGGTPAH
+1427 GG
-1435 EPDPASDTTED
+1435 
-1446 NEPEPD
+1446 PEPD

-1458 TQEPDGTSPVARMTS
+1458 PQDRDDTSPVVRMTS

>member
-1 MKTPHAGQWRLS
+1 MNTPHPGQWRLA
-13 RVELVNWGTF
+13 RIEVVNWGTF

-57 TPPEHLRFN
+57 TPPEQLRFN

-86 YVRGAWRHR
+86 YARGAWRHR
-95 TDESTGEVVADHLRQ
+95 TDESTGEVVADHLRP
-110 GATWSGILL
+110 GATWSGVLL
-119 RYSNGTDAPDGTVTL
+119 RYSNGTDAPDGVVTL

-145 TPALLHVVVPEDVGL
+145 APAMLHVVVPGEAGL

-165 FVRSGPDA
+165 YVRSGPDV
-173 AGVTAAWPAATVSE
+173 AGVTAAWPDATVSE

-229 HMLDEPGTFELSA
+229 HMLDEPSTFELAA
-242 QAVHQFADV
+242 QAVDQFADV

-260 SRRQIEHLGRLAALT
+260 SRRQIEHLSRLATLT
-275 KTYDDGSAAGVRAAT
+275 KAYDEGSAAGVRAAT

-312 EARAAEERAQHHRK
+312 DARAAEDRAQHHRQ

-375 GELST
+375 GELAT
-380 DLQSVGMNMPETFA
+380 DLESVGMNMPETFA

-407 GGSRPPATGAVPT
+407 GGAKPLATGSVPT
-420 LTGAI
+420 LTGAL
-425 AAVSTGQVPAV
+425 AAVSTGQAP
-436 PTGEVPAVT
+436 EVS
-445 TGALPSVATGAIAT
+445 TGAVPSVATGAQPSVATGAQPSVATGAVAT
-459 VGRSRAPEALDGN
+459 VGRSRAPEALDAS
-472 IREVLAARSAV
+472 IRESLAARSAV
-483 GHRHEAVAGRIQ
+483 GHRHEAVAARIQ

-504 PAELAAARRAV
+504 PAELAEARRAV
-515 AEAAG
+515 ADAAG

-537 DDADWRPVIE
+537 DDAEWRPAIE
-547 EILRPLATL
+547 AVLRPLATL
-556 VLVPPAHRA
+556 VLVAPAHRA
-565 AVAGAVEAGP
+565 AVASAVAAGP

-586 DAPRSTDDSSL
+586 DAPRSTDSASL
-597 VHKVEVKDGP
+597 VHKVDVKDAP
-607 ASGWLH
+607 MSGWLH

-620 DYLCVDEPAGLD
+620 DYLCVDDASGLD
-632 LHERAV
+632 LHERAM
-638 TREGLIKHGP
+638 TREGLVKHGP
-648 EEIEQPVLPGVEDWA
+648 EEIEQPQQPGVEDWT

-686 AEADNAVADAV
+686 AEADAAVADAV

-758 TRLDHARAAA
+758 TRLDQARAAA

-841 GLRTSGAAEREIVGL
+841 GLRTSAAAEREIVGL

-868 RDLTAQVGD
+868 RDLTAQVSD
-877 RSRYLEVLERIRTS
+877 RSRYLEVLERSRTS

-927 ERIVGVNTSLR
+927 ERIVGVNSSLR
-938 RSPFDTDRYLEI
+938 RSPFDTDRFLEI

-964 ATLDALTGDTEPEYE
+964 GTLDVLTGDTEPEYE

-1125 RVDVVLLETPLPDV
+1125 RVDVVLLESPLPDV
-1139 EPVPSA
+1139 DPVPSA
-1145 TRGGAGGG
+1145 TRGGTGG
-1153 AAGGP
+1153 AKTP
-1158 GPRAGAVTAAGAGV
+1158 P
-1172 SLQAAPTAGA
+1172 AAPTPPVAKPSAGA
-1182 AAPAPAAPTAGA
+1182 TPPPAVATPAASTPVASTPAAPTPGAPAPAGGPAHSPASVPWTSPT
-1194 AAPAAG
+1194 
-1200 AAAPAAAAPAP
+1200 
-1211 AQATAAAPA
+1211 
-1220 PSSAAPAAPAP
+1220 
-1231 SGAAPAASA
+1231 PAASA
-1240 PSAAKPPVATGQ
+1240 PV
-1252 TPVAPVQT
+1252 
-1260 PGVPVQTLPAPAQAA
+1260 
-1275 LSANQTAAAAP
+1275 
-1286 APRSAATPP
+1286 
-1295 APALSAPTPG
+1295 
-1305 VPAPSAPT
+1305 
-1313 PSVPAP
+1313 
-1319 GAPAPGVPAPG
+1319 
-1330 AQAPGVPAPGHA
+1330 
-1342 AAPASPGSPS
+1342 
-1352 PASPAS
+1352 
-1358 AAPASDAG
+1358 APASDTRTA
-1366 SVTPPRGIPAVP
+1366 TPPRGLPAVP
-1378 PPPSAPAPPSSGPAP
+1378 PPPPPRPAPEPAP
-1393 APADARPAGTG
+1393 APDAPTSVSAPDAPTPASPS
-1404 AASTGNPDEGTTASA
+1404 APASA
-1419 ASVDDRPP
+1419 AASPSASASASP
-1427 ATGGTPAH
+1427 SASASASAS
-1435 EPDPASDTTED
+1435 ESASASDSVAD
-1446 NEPEPD
+1446 RAPEPD

-1458 TQEPDGTSPVARMTS
+1458 PEERDDVPPVARMTS
-1473 RRPSL
+1473 RRPLL

>member
-1 MKTPHAGQWRLS
+1 MKTPHPSPTGQWRLS

-72 GATER
+72 AATER

-110 GATWSGILL
+110 GATWSGVLL
-119 RYSNGTDAPDGTVTL
+119 RYSNGTDADDGTVTL

-145 TPALLHVVVPEDVGL
+145 APATLHVVVPGEVGL

-165 FVRSGPDA
+165 FVRSGPDVG
-173 AGVTAAWPAATVSE
+173 GVTAAWPDATVSE
-187 RHGPFAAAF
+187 RHAPFAAAF

-229 HMLDEPGTFELSA
+229 HMLDEPGTFELAA
-242 QAVHQFADV
+242 QAVQQFADV

-275 KTYDDGSAAGVRAAT
+275 KTYDEGSAAGVRAAT

-312 EARAAEERAQHHRK
+312 GARAAEERAQHHRK

-375 GELST
+375 GELAT
-380 DLQSVGMNMPETFA
+380 DLESVGMNMPETFA

-407 GGSRPPATGAVPT
+407 GGARPPATGAVPT
-420 LTGAI
+420 LTGAVPAV
-425 AAVSTGQVPAV
+425 AAASTGQVAAV
-436 PTGEVPAVT
+436 ATGAVPAVT
-445 TGALPSVATGAIAT
+445 TEALPVVATGAVAT
-459 VGRSRAPEALDGN
+459 VGRSRAPEALDGG
-472 IREVLAARSAV
+472 IRDALATRSAV
-483 GHRHEAVAGRIQ
+483 GQRHEAVATRIQ

-504 PAELAAARRAV
+504 PAGLATARRAV

-520 LDVSVLPFAA
+520 LDVSMLPFAA

-537 DDADWRPVIE
+537 EDAAWRPVIE

-556 VLVPPAHRA
+556 VLVSPAHRA
-565 AVAGAVEAGP
+565 AVARAVEAGP

-597 VHKVEVKDGP
+597 VRKVEVKDGP

-620 DYLCVDEPAGLD
+620 DYLCVEEPAGLD

-648 EEIEQPVLPGVEDWA
+648 EEIEQPLLPGVEDWA

-672 DQLLELARE
+672 DQLLELARA

-686 AEADNAVADAV
+686 AQADEAVADAV

-758 TRLDHARAAA
+758 TRLDQARAAA
-768 AVAADT
+768 AEAADA

-785 ERVVAELG
+785 EHVVAELG
-793 DAPTNAIPLAHRTE
+793 DAPTNAIPLAHRHE

-856 LSEFRRRWPAIT
+856 LAEFRRRWPAIT

-877 RSRYLEVLERIRTS
+877 RARYLEVLERIRTS

-912 RKLAAEIRQAPAAIR
+912 RKLAAEIRQAPATIR

-938 RSPFDTDRYLEI
+938 RSPFDTDRFLEI

-964 ATLDALTGDTEPEYE
+964 TTLDTLTGDTEPEYE

-996 AWRALCL
+996 AWRTLCL

-1058 SATPAYGSILLDE
+1058 SATPAYGTILLDE

-1083 AMDTFAAFGFHM
+1083 AMDTFTAFGFHM

-1139 EPVPSA
+1139 DPVASA
-1145 TRGGAGGG
+1145 TRGGSGGG
-1153 AAGGP
+1153 AGVVQPGVQVAPAG
-1158 GPRAGAVTAAGAGV
+1158 TA
-1172 SLQAAPTAGA
+1172 QAPAGA
-1182 AAPAPAAPTAGA
+1182 AAPAPA
-1194 AAPAAG
+1194 
-1200 AAAPAAAAPAP
+1200 PAP
-1211 AQATAAAPA
+1211 QQP
-1220 PSSAAPAAPAP
+1220 
-1231 SGAAPAASA
+1231 GAAP
-1240 PSAAKPPVATGQ
+1240 T
-1252 TPVAPVQT
+1252 
-1260 PGVPVQTLPAPAQAA
+1260 
-1275 LSANQTAAAAP
+1275 
-1286 APRSAATPP
+1286 
-1295 APALSAPTPG
+1295 
-1305 VPAPSAPT
+1305 
-1313 PSVPAP
+1313 
-1319 GAPAPGVPAPG
+1319 
-1330 AQAPGVPAPGHA
+1330 
-1342 AAPASPGSPS
+1342 
-1352 PASPAS
+1352 
-1358 AAPASDAG
+1358 DAG
-1366 SVTPPRGIPAVP
+1366 DPATDAGATPPRGVPAVP
-1378 PPPSAPAPPSSGPAP
+1378 PPPPGPTAPTAAVPAATVP
-1393 APADARPAGTG
+1393 TP
-1404 AASTGNPDEGTTASA
+1404 ASTTPPTSASA
-1419 ASVDDRPP
+1419 TADEDEP
-1427 ATGGTPAH
+1427 A
-1435 EPDPASDTTED
+1435 
-1446 NEPEPD
+1446 PD
-1452 WSVTVT
+1452 WSATVT
-1458 TQEPDGTSPVARMTS
+1458 AEESDGASPVVRMTS

>member
-1 MKTPHAGQWRLS
+1 MNTPHPGQWRLA

-77 EAGDRDVVS
+77 EAGDRDIVS

-95 TDESTGEVVADHLRQ
+95 TDESTGEVVADHLRS

-119 RYSNGTDAPDGTVTL
+119 HYSNGTDAPDAAVTL

-145 TPALLHVVVPEDVGL
+145 APSMLHVVVPDDVGL
-160 LDFER
+160 LEFER
-165 FVRSGPDA
+165 YVRSGPDV
-173 AGVTAAWPAATVSE
+173 AGVTGAWPTATVSE

-229 HMLDEPGTFELSA
+229 HMLDEPSTFELAA
-242 QAVHQFADV
+242 QAVDQFADV

-260 SRRQIEHLGRLAALT
+260 SRRQIEHLSRLATLT
-275 KTYDDGSAAGVRAAT
+275 KAYDEGSSAGVRAAT

-312 EARAAEERAQHHRK
+312 EARAAEDRAQHHRQ

-407 GGSRPPATGAVPT
+407 GGARPLATGSVPT
-420 LTGAI
+420 LTGALP
-425 AAVSTGQVPAV
+425 AVAPAHTPAHSTGQVPAV
-436 PTGEVPAVT
+436 TAPVPSAAGVATGALPAVT
-445 TGALPSVATGAIAT
+445 TGALAT
-459 VGRSRAPEALDGN
+459 VGRSRAPEAFDTR
-472 IREVLAARSAV
+472 IREALAARSAV
-483 GHRHEAVAGRIQ
+483 GLRHEAVATRIQ

-520 LDVSVLPFAA
+520 LEISALPFAA

-537 DDADWRPVIE
+537 EDADWRPVIE
-547 EILRPLATL
+547 GVLRPLATV
-556 VLVPPAHRA
+556 VLVAPAHRA
-565 AVAGAVEAGP
+565 AVASAVGAGP

-586 DAPRSTDDSSL
+586 DAPRSTDSASL

-607 ASGWLH
+607 MSGWLH

-620 DYLCVDEPAGLD
+620 DYLCVDDPSGLD
-632 LHERAV
+632 RHERAV
-638 TREGLIKHGP
+638 TRAGLIKHGP
-648 EEIEQPVLPGVEDWA
+648 EEIEQPLLPGVEDWA

-672 DQLLELARE
+672 DQLLELARA

-686 AEADNAVADAV
+686 AEADAAVADAV

-758 TRLDHARAAA
+758 TRLDQARAAA

-793 DAPTNAIPLAHRTE
+793 DAPTNAIPLAHREE

-856 LSEFRRRWPAIT
+856 LAEFRRRWPAIT

-938 RSPFDTDRYLEI
+938 RSPFDTDRFLEI

-964 ATLDALTGDTEPEYE
+964 ATLDALTSDTEPEYE

-986 RLGSSDPADR
+986 RLGTSDPADR

-1058 SATPAYGSILLDE
+1058 SATPAFGSILLDE

-1125 RVDVVLLETPLPDV
+1125 RVDVVLLESPLPDV
-1139 EPVPSA
+1139 DPVASP
-1145 TRGGAGGG
+1145 TRGGAGVSVPARTTPVTVPSPRPADGQPSPGVPGPSVGTAPTPVVAPSGGPTPAVPSAPTPVVAPQSAVPPAG
-1153 AAGGP
+1153 AAPAPAGP
-1158 GPRAGAVTAAGAGV
+1158 PQAGPAPAGSSPAGPAP
-1172 SLQAAPTAGA
+1172 AAPQP
-1182 AAPAPAAPTAGA
+1182 AAPAPAAPPQAGVVY
-1194 AAPAAG
+1194 PD
-1200 AAAPAAAAPAP
+1200 
-1211 AQATAAAPA
+1211 
-1220 PSSAAPAAPAP
+1220 
-1231 SGAAPAASA
+1231 
-1240 PSAAKPPVATGQ
+1240 
-1252 TPVAPVQT
+1252 
-1260 PGVPVQTLPAPAQAA
+1260 
-1275 LSANQTAAAAP
+1275 AP
-1286 APRSAATPP
+1286 APRAPVPTADSGTP
-1295 APALSAPTPG
+1295 
-1305 VPAPSAPT
+1305 
-1313 PSVPAP
+1313 
-1319 GAPAPGVPAPG
+1319 
-1330 AQAPGVPAPGHA
+1330 
-1342 AAPASPGSPS
+1342 
-1352 PASPAS
+1352 
-1358 AAPASDAG
+1358 
-1366 SVTPPRGIPAVP
+1366 TPPRGVPAAP
-1378 PPPSAPAPPSSGPAP
+1378 PPPAPESGSESGSGSGSEPTSAADPTSDSNPAAASGSDSAP
-1393 APADARPAGTG
+1393 
-1404 AASTGNPDEGTTASA
+1404 NPVS
-1419 ASVDDRPP
+1419 
-1427 ATGGTPAH
+1427 
-1435 EPDPASDTTED
+1435 ASDSAESGG
-1446 NEPEPD
+1446 PEPD

-1458 TQEPDGTSPVARMTS
+1458 PEDRDDTSPVVRMTS

>member
-1 MKTPHAGQWRLS
+1 MKTSHPGQWRLA

-72 GATER
+72 AATER

-95 TDESTGEVVADHLRQ
+95 TDESTGEVVADHLRA

-145 TPALLHVVVPEDVGL
+145 TPAMLHVVVPDEVGL

-165 FVRSGPDA
+165 YVRSGPDV
-173 AGVTAAWPAATVSE
+173 AGVTAAWPGATVSE

-229 HMLDEPGTFELSA
+229 HMLDEPGTFELAA
-242 QAVHQFADV
+242 QAVDQFADV

-260 SRRQIEHLGRLAALT
+260 SRRQIEHLARLAALT
-275 KTYDDGSAAGVRAAT
+275 KAYDEGSSAGVRAAT

-298 KDAWKLDLAHGALA
+298 KDAWKLDLAHRALA
-312 EARAAEERAQHHRK
+312 EARAAEDRAQHHRK

-375 GELST
+375 GELAT

-407 GGSRPPATGAVPT
+407 GGPKRPATGGVPA
-420 LTGAI
+420 LTGALP
-425 AAVSTGQVPAV
+425 AVSTGQVSAVSTGAV
-436 PTGEVPAVT
+436 PSVAGVS
-445 TGALPSVATGAIAT
+445 TGALPSVATGAVAT
-459 VGRSRAPEALDGN
+459 VGRSRAPETLDAH

-483 GHRHEAVAGRIQ
+483 GHRHEAVATRIQ
-495 AVRQTQTNV
+495 AVRQTRTNV
-504 PAELAAARRAV
+504 PAELAAARQAV
-515 AEAAG
+515 ADAAG
-520 LDVSVLPFAA
+520 LDIAMLPFAA

-537 DDADWRPVIE
+537 DDAEWRPVIE
-547 EILRPLATL
+547 SILRPLATL
-556 VLVPPAHRA
+556 VLVSPAHRA
-565 AVAGAVEAGP
+565 AVAGAVEAGL

-586 DAPRSTDDSSL
+586 DAPRSTDDASL
-597 VHKVEVKDGP
+597 VHKVEVKDSP
-607 ASGWLH
+607 MSGWLH
-613 RRLSEQY
+613 RRLSENY

-648 EEIEQPVLPGVEDWA
+648 EEIEQPLLPGVEDWA

-686 AEADNAVADAV
+686 ADTDSAVADAV

-768 AVAADT
+768 AEAADA

-793 DAPTNAIPLAHRTE
+793 DAPTNAIPLAHRQE

-841 GLRTSGAAEREIVGL
+841 GLRTSAAAEREIVGL

-964 ATLDALTGDTEPEYE
+964 ATLDALTGDTEPAYE

-1125 RVDVVLLETPLPDV
+1125 RVDVVLLESPLPDV
-1139 EPVPSA
+1139 DPVPSA
-1145 TRGGAGGG
+1145 TRGGSSGGAGGG
-1153 AAGGP
+1153 AASGP
-1158 GPRAGAVTAAGAGV
+1158 ASRATPAVGT
-1172 SLQAAPTAGA
+1172 PPGA
-1182 AAPAPAAPTAGA
+1182 AVGV
-1194 AAPAAG
+1194 
-1200 AAAPAAAAPAP
+1200 AP
-1211 AQATAAAPA
+1211 AQAAPVQAAPA
-1220 PSSAAPAAPAP
+1220 QAAPAQPAPVQAAPAAPAP
-1231 SGAAPAASA
+1231 SRAAD
-1240 PSAAKPPVATGQ
+1240 
-1252 TPVAPVQT
+1252 
-1260 PGVPVQTLPAPAQAA
+1260 
-1275 LSANQTAAAAP
+1275 
-1286 APRSAATPP
+1286 
-1295 APALSAPTPG
+1295 
-1305 VPAPSAPT
+1305 
-1313 PSVPAP
+1313 
-1319 GAPAPGVPAPG
+1319 
-1330 AQAPGVPAPGHA
+1330 
-1342 AAPASPGSPS
+1342 
-1352 PASPAS
+1352 PASPA
-1358 AAPASDAG
+1358 PAENAG
-1366 SVTPPRGIPAVP
+1366 TSTPPHEISAVP
-1378 PPPSAPAPPSSGPAP
+1378 PPPPPPPAP
-1393 APADARPAGTG
+1393 APGDWIPAG
-1404 AASTGNPDEGTTASA
+1404 
-1419 ASVDDRPP
+1419 P
-1427 ATGGTPAH
+1427 ATAGPVPVESAPVSWDVPAPDAANEVRPDGGRVDNMADGA
-1435 EPDPASDTTED
+1435 EDPASDEIGD
-1446 NEPEPD
+1446 GHPEPD

-1458 TQEPDGTSPVARMTS
+1458 PEERHGSSPVVRITS

>member
-1 MKTPHAGQWRLS
+1 MNAPHPGQWRLA
-13 RVELVNWGTF
+13 RIELVNWGTF

-95 TDESTGEVVADHLRQ
+95 TDESTGEVVADHLRS
-110 GATWSGILL
+110 GATWSGVLL
-119 RYSNGTDAPDGTVTL
+119 RYSNGTDAPEGTLTL

-145 TPALLHVVVPEDVGL
+145 TPATLHVVVPDDVGL

-165 FVRSGPDA
+165 YVRSGPDT
-173 AGVTAAWPAATVSE
+173 AGVTAAWPDATVSE

-229 HMLDEPGTFELSA
+229 HMLDEPSTFGLAA
-242 QAVHQFADV
+242 QAVEQFADV
-251 ARAYADIET
+251 ARAYTDIET
-260 SRRQIEHLGRLAALT
+260 SRRQIEHLSRLVALT
-275 KTYDDGSAAGVRAAT
+275 KSYDEGSAAGVRAAT

-298 KDAWKLDLAHGALA
+298 KDTWKLDLAHGALA
-312 EARAAEERAQHHRK
+312 EARAAEDRAQHHRQ

-375 GELST
+375 GELTT
-380 DLQSVGMNMPETFA
+380 DLQSVGMTMPETFG

-407 GGSRPPATGAVPT
+407 GGAKPLATGAVPT
-420 LTGAI
+420 LTGALT
-425 AAVSTGQVPAV
+425 AVSTGAVPAV
-436 PTGEVPAVT
+436 ATGPLPAFATGPVPVVGT
-445 TGALPSVATGAIAT
+445 GTSTGALPSVATGPVA
-459 VGRSRAPEALDGN
+459 VGRSRAPEALDTK
-472 IREVLAARSAV
+472 IRETLAARSDV
-483 GHRHEAVAGRIQ
+483 GHRHEAIAARIQ

-520 LDVSVLPFAA
+520 LDVSALPFAA

-537 DDADWRPVIE
+537 EDADWRPVLE
-547 EILRPLATL
+547 GILRPLATV
-556 VLVPPAHRA
+556 VLVAPAHRA
-565 AVAGAVEAGP
+565 AVASAVAAGP

-586 DAPRSTDDSSL
+586 DAPRSTDSASL
-597 VHKVEVKDGP
+597 VHKVEVQDGP
-607 ASGWLH
+607 MSGWLH

-620 DYLCVDEPAGLD
+620 DYLCVDDPSGLD
-632 LHERAV
+632 RHERAV

-648 EEIEQPVLPGVEDWA
+648 EEIEQPLLPGVEDWA

-672 DQLLELARE
+672 DQLLELARA

-686 AEADNAVADAV
+686 AEADAAVADAV

-758 TRLDHARAAA
+758 TRLDQARTAAA
-768 AVAADT
+768 EAADT

-793 DAPTNAIPLAHRTE
+793 DAPTNAIPLAHREE

-841 GLRTSGAAEREIVGL
+841 GLRISGAAEREIVGL
-856 LSEFRRRWPAIT
+856 LAEFRRRWPAIT

-938 RSPFDTDRYLEI
+938 RSPFDTDRFLEI

-1125 RVDVVLLETPLPDV
+1125 RVDVVLLESPLPDV

-1145 TRGGAGGG
+1145 TRSGASGGAP
-1153 AAGGP
+1153 AG
-1158 GPRAGAVTAAGAGV
+1158 
-1172 SLQAAPTAGA
+1172 
-1182 AAPAPAAPTAGA
+1182 AAPAPVPPVPPTSAGPD
-1194 AAPAAG
+1194 PAT
-1200 AAAPAAAAPAP
+1200 PTPP
-1211 AQATAAAPA
+1211 T
-1220 PSSAAPAAPAP
+1220 PAAPAP
-1231 SGAAPAASA
+1231 PAPAAQAA
-1240 PSAAKPPVATGQ
+1240 PQAPPAPTSVRAADPATPAQTVTAQGQ
-1252 TPVAPVQT
+1252 
-1260 PGVPVQTLPAPAQAA
+1260 GLPAPT
-1275 LSANQTAAAAP
+1275 SP
-1286 APRSAATPP
+1286 PP
-1295 APALSAPTPG
+1295 AADTGTA
-1305 VPAPSAPT
+1305 
-1313 PSVPAP
+1313 
-1319 GAPAPGVPAPG
+1319 
-1330 AQAPGVPAPGHA
+1330 
-1342 AAPASPGSPS
+1342 
-1352 PASPAS
+1352 
-1358 AAPASDAG
+1358 
-1366 SVTPPRGIPAVP
+1366 TPPRGLPAVP
-1378 PPPSAPAPPSSGPAP
+1378 PPPPSPPAPGSSASASAPDTV
-1393 APADARPAGTG
+1393 ADGT
-1404 AASTGNPDEGTTASA
+1404 
-1419 ASVDDRPP
+1419 
-1427 ATGGTPAH
+1427 
-1435 EPDPASDTTED
+1435 
-1446 NEPEPD
+1446 PEPD

-1458 TQEPDGTSPVARMTS
+1458 PEEQDDVPPVARMTS

>member
-1 MKTPHAGQWRLS
+1 MNTPHPGQWRLA

-77 EAGDRDVVS
+77 EAGDRDIVS

-95 TDESTGEVVADHLRQ
+95 TDESTGEVVADHLRS

-119 RYSNGTDAPDGTVTL
+119 HYSNGTDSPDSAVTL

-145 TPALLHVVVPEDVGL
+145 APSMLHVVVPDDVGL
-160 LDFER
+160 LEFER
-165 FVRSGPDA
+165 YVRSGPDV
-173 AGVTAAWPAATVSE
+173 AGVTGAWPTATVSE

-229 HMLDEPGTFELSA
+229 HMLDEPSTFELAA
-242 QAVHQFADV
+242 QAVDQFADV

-260 SRRQIEHLGRLAALT
+260 SRRQIEHLSRLASLT
-275 KTYDDGSAAGVRAAT
+275 KAYDEGSSAGVRAAT

-312 EARAAEERAQHHRK
+312 EARAAEDRAQHHRQ

-407 GGSRPPATGAVPT
+407 GGARPLATGSVPT
-420 LTGAI
+420 LTGALP
-425 AAVSTGQVPAV
+425 AVAPAHTPAHSTGQVPAV
-436 PTGEVPAVT
+436 TGPVPSAAGVATGALPAVT
-445 TGALPSVATGAIAT
+445 TGAVTTGAVAT
-459 VGRSRAPEALDGN
+459 VGRVRAPEALDAK
-472 IREVLAARSAV
+472 IREALAARSAV
-483 GHRHEAVAGRIQ
+483 GLRHEAVATRIQ

-504 PAELAAARRAV
+504 PADLAAARRAV

-520 LDVSVLPFAA
+520 LEISALPFAA

-537 DDADWRPVIE
+537 EDADWRPVIE
-547 EILRPLATL
+547 GVLRPLATV
-556 VLVPPAHRA
+556 VLVAPAHRA
-565 AVAGAVEAGP
+565 AVASAVGAGP

-586 DAPRSTDDSSL
+586 DAPRSTDSASL

-607 ASGWLH
+607 MSGWLH

-620 DYLCVDEPAGLD
+620 DYLCVDDPSGLD
-632 LHERAV
+632 RHERAV
-638 TREGLIKHGP
+638 TRDGLIKHGP
-648 EEIEQPVLPGVEDWA
+648 EEIEQPLLPGVEDWA

-672 DQLLELARE
+672 DQLLELARA

-686 AEADNAVADAV
+686 AEADAAVADAV

-758 TRLDHARAAA
+758 TRLDQARAAA

-793 DAPTNAIPLAHRTE
+793 DAPTNAIPLAHREE

-841 GLRTSGAAEREIVGL
+841 GLRISGAAEREIVGL
-856 LSEFRRRWPAIT
+856 LAEFRRRWPAIT

-938 RSPFDTDRYLEI
+938 RSPFDTDRFLEI

-964 ATLDALTGDTEPEYE
+964 ATLDALTSDTEPEYE

-1058 SATPAYGSILLDE
+1058 SATPAFGSILLDE

-1125 RVDVVLLETPLPDV
+1125 RVDVVLLESPLPDV
-1139 EPVPSA
+1139 DPVASP
-1145 TRGGAGGG
+1145 TRGGA
-1153 AAGGP
+1153 AGSAPARTTPAPAVPARPVDGP
-1158 GPRAGAVTAAGAGV
+1158 TPA
-1172 SLQAAPTAGA
+1172 AAPAPSVGTAPTPAVAPQSA
-1182 AAPAPAAPTAGA
+1182 ASPAGPAPAGPSQAGPPPAAPQQVAPAPAAPPQA
-1194 AAPAAG
+1194 AVVY
-1200 AAAPAAAAPAP
+1200 
-1211 AQATAAAPA
+1211 
-1220 PSSAAPAAPAP
+1220 PAAPAP
-1231 SGAAPAASA
+1231 RTPASTADSGAP
-1240 PSAAKPPVATGQ
+1240 
-1252 TPVAPVQT
+1252 
-1260 PGVPVQTLPAPAQAA
+1260 
-1275 LSANQTAAAAP
+1275 
-1286 APRSAATPP
+1286 
-1295 APALSAPTPG
+1295 
-1305 VPAPSAPT
+1305 
-1313 PSVPAP
+1313 
-1319 GAPAPGVPAPG
+1319 
-1330 AQAPGVPAPGHA
+1330 
-1342 AAPASPGSPS
+1342 
-1352 PASPAS
+1352 
-1358 AAPASDAG
+1358 
-1366 SVTPPRGIPAVP
+1366 TPPRGVPAVP
-1378 PPPSAPAPPSSGPAP
+1378 PPPAPVVGSESGEEPRSATGPSSDPTATSGSDSGSGATPAP
-1393 APADARPAGTG
+1393 T
-1404 AASTGNPDEGTTASA
+1404 
-1419 ASVDDRPP
+1419 
-1427 ATGGTPAH
+1427 
-1435 EPDPASDTTED
+1435 SDTAESGG
-1446 NEPEPD
+1446 PEPD

-1458 TQEPDGTSPVARMTS
+1458 PEDQDDTSPVVRMTS

>member
-1 MKTPHAGQWRLS
+1 MTTPHPGQWRLA
-13 RVELVNWGTF
+13 RIELVNWGTF

-57 TPPEHLRFN
+57 TPPEQLRFN

-95 TDESTGEVVADHLRQ
+95 TDESTGEVVADHLRP
-110 GATWSGILL
+110 GATWSGVLL
-119 RYSNGTDAPDGTVTL
+119 RYSNGTDGTVTL

-145 TPALLHVVVPEDVGL
+145 SPATLHVVVPGEPGL

-165 FVRSGPDA
+165 YVRSGPDV
-173 AGVTAAWPAATVSE
+173 AGVSAAWPDATVSE

-229 HMLDEPGTFELSA
+229 HMLDEPSTYLLAA
-242 QAVHQFADV
+242 QAVDQFADV

-260 SRRQIEHLGRLAALT
+260 SRRQIEHLSRLEALT
-275 KTYDDGSAAGVRAAT
+275 KSYDEGSAAGVRAAT

-375 GELST
+375 GELAT
-380 DLQSVGMNMPETFA
+380 DLESVGMNMPETFA

-407 GGSRPPATGAVPT
+407 GGAKPLATGSVPT
-420 LTGAI
+420 LTGALP
-425 AAVSTGQVPAV
+425 AVSTGQVPAV
-436 PTGEVPAVT
+436 TGAVPSVT
-445 TGALPSVATGAIAT
+445 TGAQPSVATGAVAT
-459 VGRSRAPEALDGN
+459 VGRSRAPEALDAR
-472 IREVLAARSAV
+472 IREALAARSDV
-483 GHRHEAVAGRIQ
+483 TQRHEAVATRIQ

-537 DDADWRPVIE
+537 DDAPWRPVVE
-547 EILRPLATL
+547 AVLRPLATL
-556 VLVPPAHRA
+556 VLVAPAHRA
-565 AVAGAVEAGP
+565 AVAGAVAAGA

-586 DAPRSTDDSSL
+586 DAPRSTDAASL

-607 ASGWLH
+607 MSGWLH

-620 DYLCVDEPAGLD
+620 DYLCVDDASGLD

-638 TREGLIKHGP
+638 TREGLVKHGP
-648 EEIEQPVLPGVEDWA
+648 EEIEQPLLPGVEDWA

-686 AEADNAVADAV
+686 ADADAAVADAV

-758 TRLDHARAAA
+758 TRLDQARAAA

-793 DAPTNAIPLAHRTE
+793 DAPTNAIPLAHRQE
-807 LEKRYAAVRKTVTHE
+807 LERRYAAVRTTVTHD

-827 SLTVSRTLDAEREA
+827 SLAVSRTLDAEREA
-841 GLRTSGAAEREIVGL
+841 GLRTSAAAEREIVGL

-938 RSPFDTDRYLEI
+938 RSPFDTDRFLEI

-964 ATLDALTGDTEPEYE
+964 ATLDVLTGDTEPEYE

-1125 RVDVVLLETPLPDV
+1125 RVDVVLLEAPLPAV
-1139 EPVPSA
+1139 APAPVPAPEPPSA
-1145 TRGGAGGG
+1145 AEASAESSSASVPVPTASTVPAADPAGD
-1153 AAGGP
+1153 
-1158 GPRAGAVTAAGAGV
+1158 RT
-1172 SLQAAPTAGA
+1172 PTAGPA
-1182 AAPAPAAPTAGA
+1182 EDRAPQPDWTA
-1194 AAPAAG
+1194 
-1200 AAAPAAAAPAP
+1200 
-1211 AQATAAAPA
+1211 T
-1220 PSSAAPAAPAP
+1220 
-1231 SGAAPAASA
+1231 
-1240 PSAAKPPVATGQ
+1240 
-1252 TPVAPVQT
+1252 
-1260 PGVPVQTLPAPAQAA
+1260 
-1275 LSANQTAAAAP
+1275 
-1286 APRSAATPP
+1286 
-1295 APALSAPTPG
+1295 
-1305 VPAPSAPT
+1305 
-1313 PSVPAP
+1313 
-1319 GAPAPGVPAPG
+1319 
-1330 AQAPGVPAPGHA
+1330 
-1342 AAPASPGSPS
+1342 
-1352 PASPAS
+1352 
-1358 AAPASDAG
+1358 
-1366 SVTPPRGIPAVP
+1366 VTP
-1378 PPPSAPAPPSSGPAP
+1378 
-1393 APADARPAGTG
+1393 
-1404 AASTGNPDEGTTASA
+1404 E
-1419 ASVDDRPP
+1419 
-1427 ATGGTPAH
+1427 
-1435 EPDPASDTTED
+1435 EPDDVP
-1446 NEPEPD
+1446 
-1452 WSVTVT
+1452 
-1458 TQEPDGTSPVARMTS
+1458 PVARMTS

>member
-1 MKTPHAGQWRLS
+1 MTSPHPGQWRLA
-13 RVELVNWGTF
+13 RIELVNWGTF

-46 SSLVDAVAAVL
+46 SSVVDAVAAVL

-66 VAAAGT
+66 AAAAGT
-72 GATER
+72 GTTER

-95 TDESTGEVVADHLRQ
+95 TDESTGEVVADHLRP
-110 GATWSGILL
+110 GATWSGVLL
-119 RYSNGTDAPDGTVTL
+119 RYANGAEGPGSVVTL

-145 TPALLHVVVPEDVGL
+145 APATLHVVVPGEVGL
-160 LDFER
+160 LDLER
-165 FVRSGPDA
+165 YVRSGPDA
-173 AGVTAAWPAATVSE
+173 AGVSAAWPEATVSE

-229 HMLDEPGTFELSA
+229 HMLDEPGTFELAA
-242 QAVHQFADV
+242 QAVEQFADV

-260 SRRQIEHLGRLAALT
+260 SRRQIEHLSRLASLT
-275 KTYDDGSAAGVRAAT
+275 KAYDEGSAAGVRAAT

-298 KDAWKLDLAHGALA
+298 KDAWKLDLAHRALA

-375 GELST
+375 GELAT
-380 DLQSVGMNMPETFA
+380 DLESVGMNMPETFA

-407 GGSRPPATGAVPT
+407 GGTKPPATGAVPT
-420 LTGAI
+420 LTGAVP
-425 AAVSTGQVPAV
+425 AVTSGQVPAV
-436 PTGEVPAVT
+436 TGATPSVETGAVPSVVT
-445 TGALPSVATGAIAT
+445 GSLPSVATGALPSVATGAVAA
-459 VGRSRAPEALDGN
+459 VGRQRAPEALDAG
-472 IREVLAARSAV
+472 IREALAARSAV
-483 GHRHEAVAGRIQ
+483 GLRHEAVASRIQ
-495 AVRQTQTNV
+495 AVRQNRTNV
-504 PAELAAARRAV
+504 PADLAAARRAV
-515 AEAAG
+515 AERAG
-520 LDVSVLPFAA
+520 LDVSALPFAA

-537 DDADWRPVIE
+537 DDAAWRPVIE
-547 EILRPLATL
+547 AVLRPLATL
-556 VLVPPAHRA
+556 VLVAPAHRA
-565 AVAGAVEAGP
+565 AVAGAVGAGP

-586 DAPRSTDDSSL
+586 DAPRSADDASL
-597 VHKVEVKDGP
+597 VHKIEVAEGP
-607 ASGWLH
+607 MAGWLH

-620 DYLCVDEPAGLD
+620 DYLCVDDPSGLD

-638 TREGLIKHGP
+638 TRDGLVKHGP
-648 EEIEQPVLPGVEDWA
+648 EEIEQPELPGVEDWA

-672 DQLLELARE
+672 DQLLELARA

-686 AEADNAVADAV
+686 AEADAAVADAV

-723 ETAEADLTDAQA
+723 DTAEADLTDAQA

-758 TRLDHARAAA
+758 TRLDQARAAA
-768 AVAADT
+768 AEAADT

-793 DAPTNAIPLAHRTE
+793 DAPTTAIPLAHREE
-807 LEKRYAAVRKTVTHE
+807 LEKRYAAVRTTVTHE

-827 SLTVSRTLDAEREA
+827 SLAVSRTLDAEREA
-841 GLRTSGAAEREIVGL
+841 GLRSSAAAEREIVGL

-877 RSRYLEVLERIRTS
+877 RTRYLEVLERIRTS

-912 RKLAAEIRQAPAAIR
+912 RKLAAEIRQAPATIR
-927 ERIVGVNTSLR
+927 ERIVGVNTALR

-964 ATLDALTGDTEPEYE
+964 STLDTLTGEAEPEYE

-1050 YQLAGASD
+1050 YQLAGTSD
-1058 SATPAYGSILLDE
+1058 SAAPAYGSILLDE

-1125 RVDVVLLETPLPDV
+1125 RVDVVLLEKPLPEVD
-1139 EPVPSA
+1139 PVPSA
-1145 TRGGAGGG
+1145 TRGGTGT
-1153 AAGGP
+1153 AAGGV
-1158 GPRAGAVTAAGAGV
+1158 GTAAGATGTAAGGV
-1172 SLQAAPTAGA
+1172 GAAEPARPGGDGAVGPQRATAPVPPPPPPPPATEAPRPTGTHPSSPVPDPAGA
-1182 AAPAPAAPTAGA
+1182 DRSAPPGGAGTPASPSAP
-1194 AAPAAG
+1194 
-1200 AAAPAAAAPAP
+1200 APAAAAPAP
-1211 AQATAAAPA
+1211 AAVP
-1220 PSSAAPAAPAP
+1220 APAADTDA
-1231 SGAAPAASA
+1231 GAA
-1240 PSAAKPPVATGQ
+1240 GD
-1252 TPVAPVQT
+1252 
-1260 PGVPVQTLPAPAQAA
+1260 G
-1275 LSANQTAAAAP
+1275 
-1286 APRSAATPP
+1286 
-1295 APALSAPTPG
+1295 
-1305 VPAPSAPT
+1305 
-1313 PSVPAP
+1313 
-1319 GAPAPGVPAPG
+1319 
-1330 AQAPGVPAPGHA
+1330 
-1342 AAPASPGSPS
+1342 
-1352 PASPAS
+1352 
-1358 AAPASDAG
+1358 
-1366 SVTPPRGIPAVP
+1366 
-1378 PPPSAPAPPSSGPAP
+1378 
-1393 APADARPAGTG
+1393 
-1404 AASTGNPDEGTTASA
+1404 
-1419 ASVDDRPP
+1419 
-1427 ATGGTPAH
+1427 
-1435 EPDPASDTTED
+1435 
-1446 NEPEPD
+1446 PEPD
-1452 WSVTVT
+1452 WSVTVPAPT
-1458 TQEPDGTSPVARMTS
+1458 DAAPGTDESSPVTRITS
-1473 RRPSL
+1473 RRPTI

>member
-1 MKTPHAGQWRLS
+1 MNTPHPGQWRLA

-77 EAGDRDVVS
+77 EAGDRDIVS

-95 TDESTGEVVADHLRQ
+95 TDESTGEVVADHLRS

-119 RYSNGTDAPDGTVTL
+119 HYSNGTDSPDAAVTL

-145 TPALLHVVVPEDVGL
+145 APSMLHVVVPDDVGL
-160 LDFER
+160 LEFER
-165 FVRSGPDA
+165 YVRSGPDV
-173 AGVTAAWPAATVSE
+173 AGVTGAWPTATVSE

-229 HMLDEPGTFELSA
+229 HMLDEPSTFELAA
-242 QAVHQFADV
+242 QAVDQFADV

-260 SRRQIEHLGRLAALT
+260 SRRQIEHLSRLASLT
-275 KTYDDGSAAGVRAAT
+275 KSYDEGSSAGVRAAT

-312 EARAAEERAQHHRK
+312 EARAAEERAQHHRQ

-407 GGSRPPATGAVPT
+407 GGARPLATGSVPT
-420 LTGAI
+420 LTGALP
-425 AAVSTGQVPAV
+425 AVAPGQTPAHSPSHATGPVPTVSTGPVPSAAGV
-436 PTGEVPAVT
+436 A
-445 TGALPSVATGAIAT
+445 TGALPAVTGAVAT
-459 VGRSRAPEALDGN
+459 VGRSRAPEALDAN
-472 IREVLAARSAV
+472 IREALAARSVV
-483 GHRHEAVAGRIQ
+483 GLRHEAVATRIQ

-520 LDVSVLPFAA
+520 LEISALPFAA

-537 DDADWRPVIE
+537 EDADWRPVIE
-547 EILRPLATL
+547 GVLRPLATV
-556 VLVPPAHRA
+556 VLVAPVHRA
-565 AVAGAVEAGP
+565 AVASAVGAGP

-586 DAPRSTDDSSL
+586 DAPRSTDSASL

-607 ASGWLH
+607 MSGWLH

-620 DYLCVDEPAGLD
+620 DYLCVDDPSGLD
-632 LHERAV
+632 RHERAV

-672 DQLLELARE
+672 DQLLELARA

-686 AEADNAVADAV
+686 AEADAAVADAV

-758 TRLDHARAAA
+758 TRLDQARAAA

-785 ERVVAELG
+785 ERVVSELG
-793 DAPTNAIPLAHRTE
+793 DAPTTAIPLAHREE

-856 LSEFRRRWPAIT
+856 LAEFRRRWPAIT

-938 RSPFDTDRYLEI
+938 RSPFDTDRFLEI

-964 ATLDALTGDTEPEYE
+964 ATLDALTSDTEPEYE

-1058 SATPAYGSILLDE
+1058 SATPAFGSILLDE

-1125 RVDVVLLETPLPDV
+1125 RVDVVLLESPLPDV
-1139 EPVPSA
+1139 DPVASP
-1145 TRGGAGGG
+1145 TRGGAAGSAPARTTPTPVIPAQATDGQTMPPAPAPTVGTAPTPVVAPTSGSTPTVPSPASTPAVSPQG
-1153 AAGGP
+1153 ATSAAAPAPAGPAPAAPPQP
-1158 GPRAGAVTAAGAGV
+1158 GPSPV
-1172 SLQAAPTAGA
+1172 APPQ
-1182 AAPAPAAPTAGA
+1182 AAPAPAAPPQAGVVY
-1194 AAPAAG
+1194 
-1200 AAAPAAAAPAP
+1200 
-1211 AQATAAAPA
+1211 
-1220 PSSAAPAAPAP
+1220 PAAPAP
-1231 SGAAPAASA
+1231 R
-1240 PSAAKPPVATGQ
+1240 T
-1252 TPVAPVQT
+1252 
-1260 PGVPVQTLPAPAQAA
+1260 
-1275 LSANQTAAAAP
+1275 
-1286 APRSAATPP
+1286 
-1295 APALSAPTPG
+1295 
-1305 VPAPSAPT
+1305 
-1313 PSVPAP
+1313 
-1319 GAPAPGVPAPG
+1319 
-1330 AQAPGVPAPGHA
+1330 
-1342 AAPASPGSPS
+1342 
-1352 PASPAS
+1352 PAS
-1358 AAPASDAG
+1358 AADSGTP
-1366 SVTPPRGIPAVP
+1366 TPPRGVPAVP
-1378 PPPSAPAPPSSGPAP
+1378 PPPAPGSESGSEP
-1393 APADARPAGTG
+1393 T
-1404 AASTGNPDEGTTASA
+1404 SA
-1419 ASVDDRPP
+1419 ADSTSGSDPVSASGSDSGSDSNP
-1427 ATGGTPAH
+1427 A
-1435 EPDPASDTTED
+1435 PASDTAESGG
-1446 NEPEPD
+1446 PEPV

-1458 TQEPDGTSPVARMTS
+1458 PEDRDDTSPVVRMTS